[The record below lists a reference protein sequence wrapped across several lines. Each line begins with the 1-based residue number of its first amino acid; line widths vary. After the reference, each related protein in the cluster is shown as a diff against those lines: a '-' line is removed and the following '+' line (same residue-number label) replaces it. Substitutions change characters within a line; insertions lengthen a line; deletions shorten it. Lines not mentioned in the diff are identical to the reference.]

1 MQWTRPR
8 ARLLA
13 ILLAT
18 TCAFLMAGTGF
29 AQTITGTIEGNIS
42 DVAGDPI
49 PGATVTATNQDTGI
63 DRAVITDA
71 NGFYSAKALQVGTYT
86 LSAELA
92 GMQTTQQI
100 DISVLVGQIK
110 DVNLTLEVESSSEVI
125 TVTSEAPIIEVS
137 RSGAANYIDEVAI
150 ESLPTVGRDFTDFAI
165 LTPGVQR
172 DRSRGFLTIAGQRGI
187 YSGLSVDGADNKSTF
202 FGYGR
207 GGEATEND
215 GLIVAQDTVRQFQV
229 ITNGFSPEYGRHGG
243 AFVNVV
249 TKSGTNE
256 IKGSAFAFF
265 RDDSMAEDLPSSPL
279 DDYRGND
286 GSRPVDEFDTQ
297 NYGFSI
303 GGPFKRDRTHYYF
316 GIDQRD
322 QDIPF
327 ARSLRT
333 RGNRELCSVS
343 TPGEC
348 GTYDLIMLRA
358 QTEPAFAA
366 LVDGFEPNDD
376 GSATGLFLRSVSNQ
390 ILFGKLDHQISD
402 ANLITLRANLTDFE
416 RESSY
421 LDEESLKTEDTLSFI
436 ASMTSVIGSRGVNE
450 FRIQSAED
458 NLDRLSKRVGTP
470 IEAQVRFRFAGFD
483 SVGKFDFL
491 PIFVEESQLQIKN
504 DFSYLFGAHDMKF
517 GVDYSKDDLAQL
529 FAGSRDGRYDFNSP
543 EDFLNNSANRARI
556 WFGDST
562 YPNYDE
568 TQAALAFYGQD
579 SLKRDNLTMSY
590 GLRYTSTDNPDGL
603 DHIEEDGR
611 QIPDT
616 ENLAPRF
623 GFALAS
629 DEGRSVIRGGIGFF
643 FGRTPTLLFA
653 NQVQANGVPP
663 NYGRITVRP
672 GQNGYV
678 DLGTPIDNENPP
690 PGIIPAIS
698 YVDPEFDDAQTLRAS
713 LGWERELG
721 SGWSTGVDVVYAEA
735 TSLQRNTDWNR
746 EFAGY
751 DEYGRPMWAGR
762 PRDDVAEILV
772 RQSRGESEYQAVT
785 LKVNRRFTG
794 RYQLGAHYTWGKDRD
809 TDSNERSATGVT
821 ISDTGNLDYDWGVSD
836 RDVKHRLVV
845 TGMIQLPADFQISG
859 ILNYQSG
866 YPYTLVDSGVEGD
879 YCGFPL
885 SCPDAYAVLDGRLV
899 GRNSERNESIQT
911 VDVRVGKFIRF
922 GDDMRLDIFV
932 EAFNLFDQNSFG
944 VGFSQRNISNGNVP
958 DDFGIPSF
966 LTTRPRQLQIGGRFS
981 F

>member
-1 MQWTRPR
+1 MQSTRPR

-18 TCAFLMAGTGF
+18 TCAFLMAGAGL

-42 DVAGDPI
+42 DVEGDPI

-86 LSAELA
+86 LAAELA
-92 GMQTTQQI
+92 GMQTTQQT

-110 DVNLTLEVESSSEVI
+110 DINLTLEVESSSEVI

-172 DRSRGFLTIAGQRGI
+172 DTSRGFLTIAGQRGM

-215 GLIVAQDTVRQFQV
+215 GLIIAQDTVRQFQV
-229 ITNGFSPEYGRHGG
+229 VTNGFSAEYGRHGG

-265 RDDSMAEDLPSSPL
+265 RDDGMAEDLPSSPL
-279 DDYRGND
+279 DDHRGND
-286 GSRPVDEFDTQ
+286 GSRPVDTFDTQ
-297 NYGFSI
+297 NYGVSI

-327 ARSLRT
+327 TRSL
-333 RGNRELCSVS
+333 GFAGDYS
-343 TPGEC
+343 
-348 GTYDLIMLRA
+348 TYDLIMMRA
-358 QTEPAFAA
+358 QTEPAFAD
-366 LVDGFEPNDD
+366 LVTGFDRNAD
-376 GSATGLFLRSVSNQ
+376 GSATGLFTRSVSNQ
-390 ILFGKLDHQISD
+390 ILFGKLDHQIND
-402 ANLITLRANLTDFE
+402 ANLITLRANWTDFE
-416 RESSY
+416 RESDY

-436 ASMTSVIGSRGVNE
+436 ASMTTVVGSRGVNE
-450 FRIQSAED
+450 FRIQSADD
-458 NLDRLSKRVGTP
+458 NLDRLSLRVGTP
-470 IEAQVRFRFAGFD
+470 IEAQVRFRFGDFN

-491 PIFVEESQLQIKN
+491 PIFVEESQLQVKN

-529 FAGSRDGRYDFNSP
+529 FAGSRDGRYDFRSA
-543 EDFLNNSANRARI
+543 EDFLNNEASAARI

-579 SLKRDNLTMSY
+579 SLKRDNLTLSY

-603 DHIEEDGR
+603 EHIEEDGR

-623 GFALAS
+623 GFALAQ
-629 DEGRSVIRGGIGFF
+629 DEGRSVVRGGIGFF

-663 NYGRITVRP
+663 NYGRITVGP
-672 GQNGYV
+672 GENGYV
-678 DLGTPIDNENPP
+678 PLGSPINNENPP

-698 YVDPEFDDAQTLRAS
+698 YVDPAFDDAQTVRAS
-713 LGWERELG
+713 LGWEKELG
-721 SGWSTGVDVVYAEA
+721 AGWSAGVDAVYAEA
-735 TSLQRNTDWNR
+735 TGLQRNTDWNR
-746 EFAGY
+746 QFGGY
-751 DEYGRPMWAGR
+751 DEYGRPTWDGR
-762 PRDDVAEILV
+762 VRDDVAEILV

-794 RYQLGAHYTWGKDRD
+794 RYQMGAHYTWGKDRD

-821 ISDTGNLDYDWGVSD
+821 ISDTGNLGYDWGLSD
-836 RDVKHRLVV
+836 RDVKHRVVV

-859 ILNYQSG
+859 IVNYQSG
-866 YPYTLVDSGVEGD
+866 TPYTLVDSGVD
-879 YCGFPL
+879 FAYCSSVGWN
-885 SCPDAYAVLDGRLV
+885 CPDYRAVMNGVVV

-911 VDVRVGKFIRF
+911 IDLRLGKFFRF
-922 GDDMRLDIFV
+922 GDGLRLDVFV

-944 VGFSQRNISNGNVP
+944 VGFGQRNVRNGNVS

-966 LTTRPRQLQIGGRFS
+966 LTTRPRQMQVGGRFS

>member
-1 MQWTRPR
+1 MQSTRPR

-18 TCAFLMAGTGF
+18 ACAFLIGGAGFG
-29 AQTITGTIEGNIS
+29 QTITGTVQGYIS
-42 DVAGDPI
+42 DVEGGAI
-49 PGATVTATNQDTGI
+49 PGATVTVTNQDTGI
-63 DRAVITDA
+63 ARAVISDA
-71 NGFYSAKALQVGTYT
+71 NGFYSAKALQVGTYSVT
-86 LSAELA
+86 AELS
-92 GMQTTQQI
+92 GMQTTQQS
-100 DISVLVGQIK
+100 DVSVLVGQIK
-110 DVNLTLEVESSSEVI
+110 DVNLTLEIESTSEVI

-172 DRSRGFLTIAGQRGI
+172 DTSRGFLTIAGQRGM

-215 GLIVAQDTVRQFQV
+215 GLIIAQDTVRQFQV
-229 ITNGFSPEYGRHGG
+229 ITNGFSAEYGRHGG

-256 IKGSAFAFF
+256 VRGSAFYYF
-265 RDDSMAEDLPSSPL
+265 RDDSLAEDLPSSPL
-279 DDYRGND
+279 DDFNDRD
-286 GSRPVDEFDTQ
+286 GSRPVDTFDTQ
-297 NYGFSI
+297 NYGVSI
-303 GGPFKRDRTHYYF
+303 GGPFKQDRTHYYF

-327 ARSLRT
+327 T
-333 RGNRELCSVS
+333 RFLTNRGGSV
-343 TPGEC
+343 
-348 GTYDLIMLRA
+348 YDLIMQRA
-358 QTEPAFAA
+358 QSEPAFAA
-366 LVDGFEPNDD
+366 LVDGFDRNAD
-376 GSATGLFLRSVSNQ
+376 GSATGLFTRSVSNQ

-402 ANLITLRANLTDFE
+402 ANLITLRANWTDFE
-416 RESSY
+416 RTSEF
-421 LDEESLKTEDTLSFI
+421 LDEESLKTEDTLSII
-436 ASMTSVIGSRGVNE
+436 ASMTSVVGSRGVNE
-450 FRIQSAED
+450 FRIQTADD
-458 NLDRLSKRVGTP
+458 NLDRLSLRVGTP
-470 IEAQVRFRFAGFD
+470 IEAQVRFRWNGA

-491 PIFVEESQLQIKN
+491 PIFVEESQLQVKN

-529 FAGSRDGRYDFNSP
+529 FAGSRDGRYDFRSP
-543 EDFLNNSANRARI
+543 EDFLSNNASAARI

-568 TQAALAFYGQD
+568 TQTALAAYGQD
-579 SLKRDNLTMSY
+579 SLKRDNLTLNY

-603 DHIEEDGR
+603 DHLHPDGR

-623 GFALAS
+623 GFAMAQ
-629 DEGRSVIRGGIGFF
+629 DEGRSVLRGGIGFF

-663 NYGRITVRP
+663 NYGRITVGP
-672 GQNGYV
+672 GENGYV
-678 DLGTPIDNENPP
+678 PLGTPINNENPP

-721 SGWSTGVDVVYAEA
+721 GGWSGGIDAVYAEA
-735 TSLQRNTDWNR
+735 TGLQRNTDFNR
-746 EFAGY
+746 VFAGY
-751 DEYGRPMWAGR
+751 DEYGRPMWNGR
-762 PRDDVAEILV
+762 TGGCPGVDGVECAEILV
-772 RQSRGESEYQAVT
+772 RQSRGDSEYQAVT

-794 RYQLGAHYTWGKDRD
+794 RYQFNAHYTWGKDRD

-821 ISDTGNLDYDWGVSD
+821 ISDTGNLDYDWGLSN
-836 RDVKHRLVV
+836 RDVEHRLVV
-845 TGMIQLPADFQISG
+845 TGMIQLPADFQVSG

-866 YPYTLVDSGVEGD
+866 RPYTLVDNGVD
-879 YCGFPL
+879 FRYCSSVGWN
-885 SCPDAYAVLDGRLV
+885 CPDYRAVMDGLVV
-899 GRNSERNESIQT
+899 GRNTERNESIQT
-911 VDVRVGKFIRF
+911 VDVRVGKFFRF
-922 GDDMRLDIFV
+922 GNDMRLDVFV
-932 EAFNLFDQNSFG
+932 EAFNLFDQHSFN
-944 VGFSQRNISNGNVP
+944 VGFNQRNIRNGNVP
-958 DDFGIPSF
+958 DDFGIPGS
-966 LTTRPRQLQIGGRFS
+966 LNGLTRPRRLQIGGRFS

>member
-18 TCAFLMAGTGF
+18 TCAFLIGGAGF
-29 AQTITGTIEGNIS
+29 AQTITGTIEGYIS

-71 NGFYSAKALQVGTYT
+71 NGFYSAKALQVGTYSVT
-86 LSAELA
+86 AELA
-92 GMQTTQQI
+92 GMQTTQQA

-150 ESLPTVGRDFTDFAI
+150 ESLPIVGRDFTDFAI

-172 DRSRGFLTIAGQRGI
+172 DRSRGFLTMAGQRGM

-215 GLIVAQDTVRQFQV
+215 GLIIAQDTVRQFQV
-229 ITNGFSPEYGRHGG
+229 ITNGFSAEYGRHGG
-243 AFVNVV
+243 AFINVV

-256 IKGSAFAFF
+256 VRGSAFYQF

-279 DDYRGND
+279 DDHFGND
-286 GSRPVDEFDTQ
+286 GSRSVDTFDTQ
-297 NYGFSI
+297 NYGVSV

-316 GIDQRD
+316 GIDLRD

-327 ARSLRT
+327 TRSLR
-333 RGNRELCSVS
+333 S
-343 TPGEC
+343 TGANS
-348 GTYDLIMLRA
+348 TYDLIMQRA
-358 QTEPAFAA
+358 QNEPAFAA
-366 LVDGFEPNDD
+366 LVEGFDRNAD

-402 ANLITLRANLTDFE
+402 ANLITLRANWTDFE

-421 LDEESLKTEDTLSFI
+421 LDEESLKTEDTLTTI
-436 ASMTSVIGSRGVNE
+436 VSMTSVIGSRGVNE
-450 FRIQSAED
+450 FRIQAADD

-491 PIFVEESQLQIKN
+491 PIFVEESQLQIKD
-504 DFSYLFGAHDMKF
+504 DFSYLFGAHDLKF

-543 EDFLNNSANRARI
+543 EDFLSNNANRARI

-568 TQAALAFYGQD
+568 TQSVLAFYGQD
-579 SLKRDNLTMSY
+579 SLKRDNLTLNY

-603 DHIEEDGR
+603 DHSEPDGR
-611 QIPDT
+611 AIPDT
-616 ENLAPRF
+616 QNLAPRF
-623 GFALAS
+623 GFALS
-629 DEGRSVIRGGIGFF
+629 QGEGRSVLRGGIGFF

-690 PGIIPAIS
+690 PGITPAIS
-698 YVDPEFDDAQTLRAS
+698 YVDPAFDDAQTLRMS
-713 LGWERELG
+713 VGWERELG
-721 SGWSTGVDVVYAEA
+721 NGWSAGVDAVYADA
-735 TSLQRNTDWNR
+735 SGLQRNTDFNR
-746 EFAGY
+746 TFGGY

-794 RYQLGAHYTWGKDRD
+794 RYQFNAHYTWGKDRD

-821 ISDTGNLDYDWGVSD
+821 ISDLGNLDYDWGLSD
-836 RDVKHRLVV
+836 RDIKHRLVV

-859 ILNYQSG
+859 IINYQSG
-866 YPYTLVDSGVEGD
+866 YPYTLVDSGFDRVA
-879 YCGFPL
+879 CGFPIFN
-885 SCPDAYAVLDGRLV
+885 CPDPYAIMDGVLV
-899 GRNSERNESIQT
+899 GRNTERNESIQT
-911 VDVRVGKFIRF
+911 IDVRVGKFFRF
-922 GDDMRLDIFV
+922 GNDMRLDVFV

-944 VGFSQRNISNGNVP
+944 VGFGQRNINNGVVP
-958 DDFGIPSF
+958 DTLGIPSF

>member
-42 DVAGDPI
+42 DVEGDPI

-63 DRAVITDA
+63 DRSVITDA

-86 LSAELA
+86 LAAELA
-92 GMQTTQQI
+92 GMQTTQQT

-110 DVNLTLEVESSSEVI
+110 DINLTLEVESSSEVI

-172 DRSRGFLTIAGQRGI
+172 DTSRGFLTIAGQRGM

-215 GLIVAQDTVRQFQV
+215 GLIIAQDTVRQFQV
-229 ITNGFSPEYGRHGG
+229 VTNGFSAEYGRHGG

-265 RDDSMAEDLPSSPL
+265 RDEGLAEDLPSSPL
-279 DDYRGND
+279 DNFNDRD

-327 ARSLRT
+327 T
-333 RGNRELCSVS
+333 RFLTNRGGSV
-343 TPGEC
+343 
-348 GTYDLIMLRA
+348 YDLIMQRA
-358 QTEPAFAA
+358 QSEPAFAA
-366 LVDGFEPNDD
+366 LVEGFDRNSD

-450 FRIQSAED
+450 FRIQSADD
-458 NLDRLSKRVGTP
+458 NLDRLSLRVGTP
-470 IEAQVRFRFAGFD
+470 IEAQVRFRWNGA

-529 FAGSRDGRYDFNSP
+529 FAGSRDGRYDFRSA
-543 EDFLNNSANRARI
+543 EDFLNNEASAARI

-568 TQAALAFYGQD
+568 TQTALAFYGQD

-616 ENLAPRF
+616 QNLAPRF
-623 GFALAS
+623 GFALAQ
-629 DEGRSVIRGGIGFF
+629 DEGRSVLRGGIGFF

-663 NYGRITVRP
+663 NYGRITVGP
-672 GQNGYV
+672 GENGYV
-678 DLGTPIDNENPP
+678 PLGSPINNENPP
-690 PGIIPAIS
+690 PGITPAIS
-698 YVDPEFDDAQTLRAS
+698 YVDPAFDDAQTVRAS
-713 LGWERELG
+713 VGWERELG
-721 SGWSTGVDVVYAEA
+721 SGWSAGVDAVYAEA
-735 TSLQRNTDWNR
+735 TGLQRNTDWNR
-746 EFAGY
+746 QFGGY
-751 DEYGRPMWAGR
+751 DEYGRPTWDGR
-762 PRDDVAEILV
+762 VREDVAEILV

-794 RYQLGAHYTWGKDRD
+794 RYQMGAHYTWGKDRD

-821 ISDTGNLDYDWGVSD
+821 ISDTGNLDYDWGLSN
-836 RDVKHRLVV
+836 RDVEHRLVV

-866 YPYTLVDSGVEGD
+866 RPYTLIDNGVDFA
-879 YCGFPL
+879 YCSSVGWN
-885 SCPDAYAVLDGRLV
+885 CPDYRAVMNGVVV
-899 GRNSERNESIQT
+899 GRNTERNESIQT
-911 VDVRVGKFIRF
+911 IDLRVGKFFRF
-922 GDDMRLDIFV
+922 GDGMRLDAFV
-932 EAFNLFDQNSFG
+932 EAFNLLDQHSFN
-944 VGFSQRNISNGNVP
+944 VGFNQRNLRNGNVP
-958 DDFGIPSF
+958 DDFGVPSS
-966 LTTRPRQLQIGGRFS
+966 LSSLTRPRQLQIGVRFS

>member
-18 TCAFLMAGTGF
+18 TCAFLMAGAGL
-29 AQTITGTIEGNIS
+29 AQTITGTVQGYIS
-42 DVAGDPI
+42 DVEGDAI
-49 PGATVTATNQDTGI
+49 PGATVTVTNQDTGI
-63 DRAVITDA
+63 ARAVISDA

-86 LSAELA
+86 VNAALS
-92 GMQTTQQI
+92 GMQTTQQS
-100 DISVLVGQIK
+100 DVSVLVGQIK
-110 DVNLTLEVESSSEVI
+110 DINLTLEIESTSEVI

-172 DRSRGFLTIAGQRGI
+172 DRSRGFLTMAGQRGM

-215 GLIVAQDTVRQFQV
+215 GLIIAQDTVRQFQV
-229 ITNGFSPEYGRHGG
+229 ITNGFSAEYGRHGG

-256 IKGSAFAFF
+256 IRGSAFAFF

-279 DDYRGND
+279 DDHRGQD
-286 GSRPVDEFDTQ
+286 GSRSVDEFDTQ
-297 NYGFSI
+297 NYGVSI

-327 ARSLRT
+327 TRSLR
-333 RGNRELCSVS
+333 S
-343 TPGEC
+343 TGANS
-348 GTYDLIMLRA
+348 TYDLIMQRA

-366 LVDGFEPNDD
+366 LVDGFDRNAD

-402 ANLITLRANLTDFE
+402 ANLITLRANWTDFE

-421 LDEESLKTEDTLSFI
+421 LDEESLKTEDTLTAI
-436 ASMTSVIGSRGVNE
+436 VSMTSVIGSRGVNE
-450 FRIQSAED
+450 FRLQSASD
-458 NLDRLSKRVGTP
+458 NLDRLSLRVGTP

-504 DFSYLFGAHDMKF
+504 DLSYLFGAHDLKF

-543 EDFLNNSANRARI
+543 EDFLSNNANRARI

-568 TQAALAFYGQD
+568 TQSVLAFYGQD
-579 SLKRDNLTMSY
+579 SLKRDNLTLNY

-603 DHIEEDGR
+603 DHSEPDGR

-616 ENLAPRF
+616 QNLAPRF
-623 GFALAS
+623 GFALAQ

-663 NYGRITVRP
+663 NYGRITVVP

-721 SGWSTGVDVVYAEA
+721 DGWSAGVDAVYAEA
-735 TSLQRNTDWNR
+735 TGLQRNTDWNR
-746 EFAGY
+746 QFGGY
-751 DEYGRPMWAGR
+751 DEYGRPMWGGR
-762 PRDDVAEILV
+762 VRDDVTEILV

-794 RYQLGAHYTWGKDRD
+794 RYQFGAHYTWGKDRD

-821 ISDTGNLDYDWGVSD
+821 ISDTGNLDYDWGLSN

-859 ILNYQSG
+859 IVNYQSG
-866 YPYTLVDSGVEGD
+866 TPYTLVDSGFDRVA
-879 YCGFPL
+879 CGFPIFN
-885 SCPDAYAVLDGRLV
+885 CPDPYAIMNGVLV
-899 GRNSERNESIQT
+899 GRNTERNESIQT
-911 VDVRVGKFIRF
+911 IDVRLGKFFRF
-922 GDDMRLDIFV
+922 GDGLRLDVFV

-944 VGFSQRNISNGNVP
+944 VGFSQRNINNGNVP
-958 DDFGIPSF
+958 DDLGIPSF

>member
-1 MQWTRPR
+1 MQSTRPR

-18 TCAFLMAGTGF
+18 ACAFLIGGAGFG
-29 AQTITGTIEGNIS
+29 QTITGTVQGYIS
-42 DVAGDPI
+42 DVEDGAV
-49 PGATVTATNQDTGI
+49 PGATVTVTNQDTGI
-63 DRAVITDA
+63 ARAVISDA
-71 NGFYSAKALQVGTYT
+71 NGFYSAKALQVGTYSVT
-86 LSAELA
+86 AELS
-92 GMQTTQQI
+92 GMQTTQQA
-100 DISVLVGQIK
+100 DVSVLVGQIK
-110 DVNLTLEVESSSEVI
+110 DVNLTLEVESTSEVI

-172 DRSRGFLTIAGQRGI
+172 DTSRGFLTIAGQRGM

-215 GLIVAQDTVRQFQV
+215 GLIIAQDTVRQFQV
-229 ITNGFSPEYGRHGG
+229 ITNGFSAEYGRHGG

-249 TKSGTNE
+249 TKSGTNQVR
-256 IKGSAFAFF
+256 GSAFYYF
-265 RDDSMAEDLPSSPL
+265 RDDSLAEDLPSSPL
-279 DDYRGND
+279 DDFNDRD
-286 GSRPVDEFDTQ
+286 GSRPVDTFDTQ

-303 GGPFKRDRTHYYF
+303 GGPFKQDRTHYYF

-327 ARSLRT
+327 T
-333 RGNRELCSVS
+333 RFLTNRGGSV
-343 TPGEC
+343 
-348 GTYDLIMLRA
+348 YDLIMQRA
-358 QTEPAFAA
+358 ESEPAFAA
-366 LVDGFEPNDD
+366 LVDGFDRNAD
-376 GSATGLFLRSVSNQ
+376 GSATGLFTRSVSNQ

-402 ANLITLRANLTDFE
+402 ANLITLRANWTDFE
-416 RESSY
+416 RTSDY
-421 LDEESLKTEDTLSFI
+421 LDEESLKTEDTLSII
-436 ASMTSVIGSRGVNE
+436 ASMTSVVGSRGVNE
-450 FRIQSAED
+450 FRFQTADD
-458 NLDRLSKRVGTP
+458 NLDRLSLRVGTP
-470 IEAQVRFRFAGFD
+470 IEAQVRFRWNGAA
-483 SVGKFDFL
+483 VGKFDFL
-491 PIFVEESQLQIKN
+491 PIFVEESQLQVKN

-529 FAGSRDGRYDFNSP
+529 FAGSRDGRYDFRSP
-543 EDFLNNSANRARI
+543 EDFLSNNASAARI

-568 TQAALAFYGQD
+568 TQTALAFYGQD
-579 SLKRDNLTMSY
+579 SLKRDNLTLNY

-603 DHIEEDGR
+603 DHLHPDGR

-623 GFALAS
+623 GFAMS
-629 DEGRSVIRGGIGFF
+629 QDEGQSVLRGGIGFF

-663 NYGRITVRP
+663 NYGRITVGP
-672 GQNGYV
+672 GENGYV
-678 DLGTPIDNENPP
+678 PLGTPINNENPP

-721 SGWSTGVDVVYAEA
+721 GGWSGGIDAVYAEA
-735 TSLQRNTDWNR
+735 TGLQRNTDFNR
-746 EFAGY
+746 VFAGY
-751 DEYGRPMWAGR
+751 DEYGRPMWNGR
-762 PRDDVAEILV
+762 TGGCPGVDGVECAEILV
-772 RQSRGESEYQAVT
+772 RQSRGDSEYQAVT

-794 RYQLGAHYTWGKDRD
+794 RYQFNAHYTWGKDRD

-821 ISDTGNLDYDWGVSD
+821 ISDTGNLDYDWGLSN
-836 RDVKHRLVV
+836 RDVEHRLVV
-845 TGMIQLPADFQISG
+845 TGMIQLPADFQVSG

-866 YPYTLVDSGVEGD
+866 RPYTLVDNGVD
-879 YCGFPL
+879 FRYCSSVGWN
-885 SCPDAYAVLDGRLV
+885 CPDYRAVMDGLVV
-899 GRNSERNESIQT
+899 GRNTERNESIQT
-911 VDVRVGKFIRF
+911 VDVRVGKFFRF
-922 GDDMRLDIFV
+922 GDGMRLDVFV
-932 EAFNLFDQNSFG
+932 EAFNLFDQHSFN
-944 VGFSQRNISNGNVP
+944 VGFNQRNIRNGNVP
-958 DDFGIPSF
+958 DDFGIPGS
-966 LTTRPRQLQIGGRFS
+966 LNGLTRPRRLQIGGRFS

>member
-1 MQWTRPR
+1 MQSTRPR

-18 TCAFLMAGTGF
+18 TCAFLIGGAGL
-29 AQTITGTIEGNIS
+29 AQTITGTVQGFIS
-42 DVAGDPI
+42 DVEGDAI

-63 DRAVITDA
+63 ARAVISDA

-86 LSAELA
+86 VTAELS
-92 GMQTTQQI
+92 GMQTTQQT
-100 DISVLVGQIK
+100 DVSVLVGQIK
-110 DVNLTLEVESSSEVI
+110 DINLTLEIESTSEVI

-172 DRSRGFLTIAGQRGI
+172 DRSRGFLTMAGQRGM

-215 GLIVAQDTVRQFQV
+215 GLIIAQDTVRQFQV
-229 ITNGFSPEYGRHGG
+229 ITNGFSAEYGRHGG

-249 TKSGTNE
+249 TKSGTNDVR
-256 IKGSAFAFF
+256 GSAFAFF
-265 RDDSMAEDLPSSPL
+265 RDDGMAEDLPSSPL
-279 DDYRGND
+279 DDHFGND

-297 NYGFSI
+297 NLGVSI

-327 ARSLRT
+327 TRSLR
-333 RGNRELCSVS
+333 S
-343 TPGEC
+343 TGANS
-348 GTYDLIMLRA
+348 TYDLIMQRA

-366 LVDGFEPNDD
+366 LVDGFDRNAD

-390 ILFGKLDHQISD
+390 ILFGKLDHQMSD
-402 ANLITLRANLTDFE
+402 ANLITLRANFTDFE

-421 LDEESLKTEDTLSFI
+421 LDEESLKTEDTLTVI

-450 FRIQSAED
+450 FRIQSADD

-491 PIFVEESQLQIKN
+491 PIFVEESQLQVKN

-543 EDFLNNSANRARI
+543 EDFLSNNANRARI

-579 SLKRDNLTMSY
+579 SLKRDNLTLNY

-603 DHIEEDGR
+603 DHMEPDGR

-623 GFALAS
+623 GFALAQ
-629 DEGRSVIRGGIGFF
+629 DEGRSVLRGGIGFF

-713 LGWERELG
+713 VGWERELG
-721 SGWSTGVDVVYAEA
+721 NGWSAGIDAVYAEA
-735 TSLQRNTDWNR
+735 SSLQRNTDWNR
-746 EFAGY
+746 QFGGY
-751 DEYGRPMWAGR
+751 DEYGRPMWGGR
-762 PRDDVAEILV
+762 IRDDVAEILV

-794 RYQLGAHYTWGKDRD
+794 RYQFGAHYTWGKDRD

-821 ISDTGNLDYDWGVSD
+821 ISDTGNLDYDWGLSD
-836 RDVKHRLVV
+836 RDIKHRLVV

-866 YPYTLVDSGVEGD
+866 YPYTLVDSGFDRVA
-879 YCGFPL
+879 CGFPIFN
-885 SCPDAYAVLDGRLV
+885 CPDPYAIMDGVLV

-911 VDVRVGKFIRF
+911 VDVRVGKFFRF
-922 GDDMRLDIFV
+922 GDGLRLDVFV

-944 VGFSQRNISNGNVP
+944 VGFSQRNINNGNVP
-958 DDFGIPSF
+958 DTLGIPSF

>member
-1 MQWTRPR
+1 MQSTRPR

-13 ILLAT
+13 ILLAS
-18 TCAFLMAGTGF
+18 TCAFLIGGAGL
-29 AQTITGTIEGNIS
+29 AQTITGTVQGFIS
-42 DVAGDPI
+42 DVEGGAI

-63 DRAVITDA
+63 ARAVITDA

-86 LSAELA
+86 VTAELS
-92 GMQTTQQI
+92 GMQTTQQT
-100 DISVLVGQIK
+100 DVSVLVGQIK
-110 DVNLTLEVESSSEVI
+110 DINLTLEIESTSEVI

-172 DRSRGFLTIAGQRGI
+172 DRSRGFLTMAGQRGM

-215 GLIVAQDTVRQFQV
+215 GLIIAQDTVRQFQV
-229 ITNGFSPEYGRHGG
+229 ITNGFSAEYGRHGG

-256 IKGSAFAFF
+256 VRGSAFAFF
-265 RDDSMAEDLPSSPL
+265 RDDGMAEDLPSSPL
-279 DDYRGND
+279 DDHFGND

-303 GGPFKRDRTHYYF
+303 GGPFKQDRTHYYF

-327 ARSLRT
+327 TRSLR
-333 RGNRELCSVS
+333 S
-343 TPGEC
+343 TGANS
-348 GTYDLIMLRA
+348 TYDLIMQRA
-358 QTEPAFAA
+358 QNEPAFAA
-366 LVDGFEPNDD
+366 LVDGFDRNAD

-402 ANLITLRANLTDFE
+402 ANLITLRANFTDFE

-421 LDEESLKTEDTLSFI
+421 LDEESLKTEDTLTFI

-450 FRIQSAED
+450 FRIQSATD
-458 NLDRLSKRVGTP
+458 NLDRLSLRVGTP
-470 IEAQVRFRFAGFD
+470 IEAQVRFRFASFD

-491 PIFVEESQLQIKN
+491 PIFVEEEQLQIKN

-543 EDFLNNSANRARI
+543 EDFLSNNADRARI

-579 SLKRDNLTMSY
+579 SLKRDNLTLSY

-603 DHIEEDGR
+603 EHMEPDGR

-623 GFALAS
+623 GFALAQ

-713 LGWERELG
+713 VGWERELG
-721 SGWSTGVDVVYAEA
+721 NGWSAGIDAVYAEA
-735 TSLQRNTDWNR
+735 SSLQRNTDWNR
-746 EFAGY
+746 QFGGY
-751 DEYGRPMWAGR
+751 DEYGRPMWGDR
-762 PRDDVAEILV
+762 IRDDVAEILV

-794 RYQLGAHYTWGKDRD
+794 RYQFGAHYTWGKDRD

-821 ISDTGNLDYDWGVSD
+821 ISDTGNLDYDWGLAD
-836 RDVKHRLVV
+836 RDIKHRLVV

-866 YPYTLVDSGVEGD
+866 YPYTLVDSGFDRVA
-879 YCGFPL
+879 CGFPIFN
-885 SCPDAYAVLDGRLV
+885 CPDPYAIMNGVRV
-899 GRNSERNESIQT
+899 ARNSERNESIQT
-911 VDVRVGKFIRF
+911 IDLRVGKFFRF
-922 GDDMRLDIFV
+922 GDGMRLDVFV

-944 VGFSQRNISNGNVP
+944 VGFGQRNINNGNVP
-958 DDFGIPSF
+958 DTLGIPSF
-966 LTTRPRQLQIGGRFS
+966 LTTSPRQLQIGGRFS

>member
-1 MQWTRPR
+1 MQSTRPR

-18 TCAFLMAGTGF
+18 TCAFLIGGAGL
-29 AQTITGTIEGNIS
+29 AQTITGTVQGFIS
-42 DVAGDPI
+42 DVEGGAI

-63 DRAVITDA
+63 ARAVISDA

-86 LSAELA
+86 VTAELS
-92 GMQTTQQI
+92 GLQTTQQT
-100 DISVLVGQIK
+100 DVSVLVGQIK
-110 DVNLTLEVESSSEVI
+110 DINLTLEVESTSEVI

-172 DRSRGFLTIAGQRGI
+172 DRSRGFLTMAGQRGM

-215 GLIVAQDTVRQFQV
+215 GLIIAQDTVRQFQV
-229 ITNGFSPEYGRHGG
+229 ITNGFSAEYGRHGG

-256 IKGSAFAFF
+256 VRGSAFAFF

-279 DDYRGND
+279 DDHFGND

-297 NYGFSI
+297 NYGVSV
-303 GGPFKRDRTHYYF
+303 GGPFKQDRTHYYF

-327 ARSLRT
+327 TRSLR
-333 RGNRELCSVS
+333 S
-343 TPGEC
+343 TGANS
-348 GTYDLIMLRA
+348 TYDLIMQRA
-358 QTEPAFAA
+358 QNEPAFAA
-366 LVDGFEPNDD
+366 LVDGFDRNDD

-402 ANLITLRANLTDFE
+402 ANLITLRANFTDFE

-421 LDEESLKTEDTLSFI
+421 LDEESLKTEDTLTVI
-436 ASMTSVIGSRGVNE
+436 GSMTSVIGSRGVNE
-450 FRIQSAED
+450 FRIQSATD

-470 IEAQVRFRFAGFD
+470 IEAQVRFRFASFD

-543 EDFLNNSANRARI
+543 EDFLSNNANRARI

-579 SLKRDNLTMSY
+579 SLKRDNLTLSY

-603 DHIEEDGR
+603 DHMEPDGR

-616 ENLAPRF
+616 QNLAPRF
-623 GFALAS
+623 GFALAQ
-629 DEGRSVIRGGIGFF
+629 DEGQSVIRGGIGFF

-698 YVDPEFDDAQTLRAS
+698 YVDPAFDDAQTLRAS

-721 SGWSTGVDVVYAEA
+721 GGWSTGVDVVYAEA
-735 TSLQRNTDWNR
+735 TGLQRNTDWNR
-746 EFAGY
+746 QFAGY
-751 DEYGRPMWAGR
+751 DAYGRPMWGGR
-762 PRDDVAEILV
+762 VRDDVAEILV

-785 LKVNRRFTG
+785 LKANRRFTG
-794 RYQLGAHYTWGKDRD
+794 RYQFGAHYTWGKDRD

-821 ISDTGNLDYDWGVSD
+821 ISDTGNLDYDWGLSD

-859 ILNYQSG
+859 IVNYQSG
-866 YPYTLVDSGVEGD
+866 YPYTLVDSGFDRVA
-879 YCGFPL
+879 CGFPIFN
-885 SCPDAYAVLDGRLV
+885 CPDPYAVMNGVLV
-899 GRNSERNESIQT
+899 GRNTERNESIQT
-911 VDVRVGKFIRF
+911 VDLRVGKFFRF
-922 GDDMRLDIFV
+922 GDGLRLDVFV

-944 VGFSQRNISNGNVP
+944 VGFGQRNINNGNVP
-958 DDFGIPSF
+958 DTLGIPSF

>member
-1 MQWTRPR
+1 MQSTRPR

-13 ILLAT
+13 VLLAT
-18 TCAFLMAGTGF
+18 TCAFLISGAGL
-29 AQTITGTIEGNIS
+29 AQTITGTVQGFIS
-42 DVAGDPI
+42 DVEGGAI

-63 DRAVITDA
+63 ARAVITDA

-86 LSAELA
+86 VTAELS
-92 GMQTTQQI
+92 GMQTTQQS
-100 DISVLVGQIK
+100 DVSVLVGQIK
-110 DVNLTLEVESSSEVI
+110 DVNLTLEVESTSEVI

-172 DRSRGFLTIAGQRGI
+172 DRSRGFLTMAGQRGM

-215 GLIVAQDTVRQFQV
+215 GLIIAQDTVRQFQV
-229 ITNGFSPEYGRHGG
+229 ITNGFSAEYGRHGG

-256 IKGSAFAFF
+256 VRGSAFAFF
-265 RDDSMAEDLPSSPL
+265 RDDGMAEDLPSSPL
-279 DDYRGND
+279 DDHFGND

-297 NYGFSI
+297 NFGVSI
-303 GGPFKRDRTHYYF
+303 GGPFKQDRTHYYF

-327 ARSLRT
+327 TRSLR
-333 RGNRELCSVS
+333 S
-343 TPGEC
+343 TGANS
-348 GTYDLIMLRA
+348 TYDLIMQRA

-366 LVDGFEPNDD
+366 LVEGFDRNAD

-402 ANLITLRANLTDFE
+402 ANLITLRANFTDFE

-421 LDEESLKTEDTLSFI
+421 LDEESLKTEDTLTVI

-450 FRIQSAED
+450 FRIQSADD

-491 PIFVEESQLQIKN
+491 PIFVEESQLQVKN

-543 EDFLNNSANRARI
+543 EDFLSNNANRARI

-579 SLKRDNLTMSY
+579 SLKRDNLTLNY

-603 DHIEEDGR
+603 DHMEPDGR

-623 GFALAS
+623 GFALAQ

-713 LGWERELG
+713 IGWERELG
-721 SGWSTGVDVVYAEA
+721 NGWSAGVDAVYAEA
-735 TSLQRNTDWNR
+735 SGLQRNTDWNR
-746 EFAGY
+746 QFGGY
-751 DEYGRPMWAGR
+751 DEYGRPMWGGR
-762 PRDDVAEILV
+762 IRDDVAEILV

-785 LKVNRRFTG
+785 FKVNRRFTG
-794 RYQLGAHYTWGKDRD
+794 RYQFGAHYTWGKDRD

-821 ISDTGNLDYDWGVSD
+821 ISDTGNLDYDWGLSD
-836 RDVKHRLVV
+836 RDIKHRLVV

-866 YPYTLVDSGVEGD
+866 YPYTLVDSGFDRVA
-879 YCGFPL
+879 CGFPIFN
-885 SCPDAYAVLDGRLV
+885 CPDPYAIMDGVLV

-911 VDVRVGKFIRF
+911 VDVRVGKFFRF
-922 GDDMRLDIFV
+922 GDGLRLDVFV

-944 VGFSQRNISNGNVP
+944 VGFSQRNINNGNVP
-958 DDFGIPSF
+958 DTLGIPSF

>member
-18 TCAFLMAGTGF
+18 TCAFLMAGTGV
-29 AQTITGTIEGNIS
+29 AQTITGTVQGYIS
-42 DVAGDPI
+42 DVEGGAI

-86 LSAELA
+86 VSAELA
-92 GMQTTQQI
+92 GMQTTQQT

-110 DVNLTLEVESSSEVI
+110 DVNLTLEIESTSEVI
-125 TVTSEAPIIEVS
+125 TVTSEAPIIEAS
-137 RSGAANYIDEVAI
+137 RSGAANYVDEVAI

-172 DRSRGFLTIAGQRGI
+172 DTQRGFLTMAGQRGI

-229 ITNGFSPEYGRHGG
+229 ITNGFSAEYGRHGG

-265 RDDSMAEDLPSSPL
+265 RDDSMAEDIPSSPL
-279 DDYRGND
+279 DDFNDRD

-297 NYGFSI
+297 NYGVSI
-303 GGPFKRDRTHYYF
+303 GGPFQRDRTHYYF

-327 ARSLRT
+327 SRSLR
-333 RGNRELCSVS
+333 S
-343 TPGEC
+343 TGANS
-348 GTYDLIMLRA
+348 TYDLIMKRA
-358 QTEPAFAA
+358 ETEPGFAA
-366 LVDGFEPNDD
+366 LVDGFDRNAD
-376 GSATGLFLRSVSNQ
+376 GSATGLFLRSVNNQ

-402 ANLITLRANLTDFE
+402 ANLITVRANWTDFE
-416 RESSY
+416 RESNY
-421 LDEESLKTEDTLSFI
+421 LDEESLKTEDTLTII
-436 ASMTSVIGSRGVNE
+436 ASMTSVVGNRGVNE
-450 FRIQSAED
+450 FRIQSATD

-470 IEAQVRFRFAGFD
+470 IEGQVRLRFAGYD
-483 SVGKFDFL
+483 SVGKFDYL
-491 PIFVEESQLQIKN
+491 PIFVEEAQLQVKN

-517 GVDYSKDDLAQL
+517 GVDYSKDDLEQL
-529 FAGSRDGRYDFNSP
+529 FAGSRDGRYDFRSA
-543 EDFLNNSANRARI
+543 EDFLNNNAYRARI

-568 TQAALAFYGQD
+568 TQEALAFYGQD
-579 SLKRDNLTMSY
+579 SLKRDNLTINY
-590 GLRYTSTDNPDGL
+590 GLRYTSTQNPDDL
-603 DHIEEDGR
+603 DHAFEEGR
-611 QIPDT
+611 DIPDT
-616 ENLAPRF
+616 QNLAPRF

-629 DEGRSVIRGGIGFF
+629 DEGRSVLRGGIGFF

-653 NQVQANGVPP
+653 NQVQSNGVPP
-663 NYGRITVRP
+663 NYGRQYVGP
-672 GQNGYV
+672 GDNGYV
-678 DLGTPIDNENPP
+678 PLGQPIDNENPP

-698 YVDPEFDDAQTLRAS
+698 YVDPDFDDAQTLRAS
-713 LGWERELG
+713 LGWEREIG
-721 SGWSTGVDVVYAEA
+721 NGWSAGVDVVYAEG
-735 TSLQRNTDWNR
+735 TSLQRNVDVNR
-746 EFAGY
+746 QFGGY
-751 DEYGRPMWAGR
+751 DEYGRPTYNGR
-762 PRDDVAEILV
+762 IRDDVTEILV

-785 LKVNRRFTG
+785 LKANRRFAG
-794 RYQLGAHYTWGKDRD
+794 RYQLNAHYTWGKDRD
-809 TDSNERSATGVT
+809 TDSNERSATSTT
-821 ISDTGNLDYDWGVSD
+821 ISDSGNLDYDWGLSD
-836 RDVKHRLVV
+836 RDVKHRFVV
-845 TGMIQLPADFQISG
+845 TGMVQLPADFQVSG
-859 ILNYQSG
+859 IVNYQSG
-866 YPYTLVDSGVEGD
+866 TPYTAIDSSLYWSHCGSLGVCND
-879 YCGFPL
+879 P
-885 SCPDAYAVLDGRLV
+885 YAVIDGLLV
-899 GRNSERNESIQT
+899 GRNTFRNESIQT
-911 VDVRVGKFIRF
+911 VDLRIGKFFRF
-922 GDDMRLDIFV
+922 GDGLRLDVFA
-932 EAFNLFDQNSFG
+932 EAFNVFDQHSFAVCGSQLNVRGG
-944 VGFSQRNISNGNVP
+944 VVP
-958 DDFGIPSF
+958 DDFGVPCGRVTSW
-966 LTTRPRQLQIGGRFS
+966 RQMQLGARFS

>member
-18 TCAFLMAGTGF
+18 TCAFLIGGAGS
-29 AQTITGTIEGNIS
+29 AQMITGTIEGYIS

-86 LSAELA
+86 VTAELA
-92 GMQTTQQI
+92 GMQTTQQT

-110 DVNLTLEVESSSEVI
+110 DVNLALEVESSSEVI

-150 ESLPTVGRDFTDFAI
+150 ESLPIVGRDFTDFAI
-165 LTPGVQR
+165 LTPGVQA
-172 DRSRGFLTIAGQRGI
+172 DRSRGFLTVAGQRGM
-187 YSGLSVDGADNKSTF
+187 YTGLSVDGADNKSTF

-215 GLIVAQDTVRQFQV
+215 GLIIAQDTVRQFQV
-229 ITNGFSPEYGRHGG
+229 VTNGFSAEYGRHGG
-243 AFVNVV
+243 AFINVV

-256 IKGSAFAFF
+256 VRGSAFYQF

-279 DDYRGND
+279 DDFNDRD
-286 GSRPVDEFDTQ
+286 GSRPVDTFDTQ

-327 ARSLRT
+327 TRSLR
-333 RGNRELCSVS
+333 S
-343 TPGEC
+343 TGANS
-348 GTYDLIMLRA
+348 TYDLIMQRA
-358 QTEPAFAA
+358 QNEPAFAA
-366 LVDGFEPNDD
+366 LVDGFDRNAD

-402 ANLITLRANLTDFE
+402 ANLITLRANFTDFE

-421 LDEESLKTEDTLSFI
+421 LDEESLKTEDTLTVI

-450 FRIQSAED
+450 FRIQSADD

-543 EDFLNNSANRARI
+543 EDFLSNNANRARI

-579 SLKRDNLTMSY
+579 SLKRDNLTLSY

-603 DHIEEDGR
+603 EHMETDGR

-623 GFALAS
+623 GFALAQ

-698 YVDPEFDDAQTLRAS
+698 YVDPAFDDAQTLRAS
-713 LGWERELG
+713 VGWERELG
-721 SGWSTGVDVVYAEA
+721 NGWSAGVDAVYAEA
-735 TSLQRNTDWNR
+735 SGLQRNTDWNR
-746 EFAGY
+746 QFGGY
-751 DEYGRPMWAGR
+751 DEYGRPMWGGR
-762 PRDDVAEILV
+762 IRDDVAEILV

-794 RYQLGAHYTWGKDRD
+794 RYQFGAHYTWGKDRD

-821 ISDTGNLDYDWGVSD
+821 ISDTGNLDYDWGLSD
-836 RDVKHRLVV
+836 RDIKHRLVV

-866 YPYTLVDSGVEGD
+866 YPYTLVDSGFDRVA
-879 YCGFPL
+879 CGFPIFN
-885 SCPDAYAVLDGRLV
+885 CPDPYAIMDGVLV

-911 VDVRVGKFIRF
+911 VDVRVGKFFRF
-922 GDDMRLDIFV
+922 GDGLRLDVFV

-944 VGFSQRNISNGNVP
+944 VGFSQRNINNGNVP
-958 DDFGIPSF
+958 DTLGIPSF
-966 LTTRPRQLQIGGRFS
+966 LTTSPRQLQIGGRFS

>member
-18 TCAFLMAGTGF
+18 TCAFLIVGASS

-42 DVAGDPI
+42 DVEGDPI

-86 LSAELA
+86 VSAELA

-110 DVNLTLEVESSSEVI
+110 DINLTLEVESSSEVI

-172 DRSRGFLTIAGQRGI
+172 DRSRGFLTIAGQRGM

-215 GLIVAQDTVRQFQV
+215 GLIIAQDTVRQFQV
-229 ITNGFSPEYGRHGG
+229 VTNGFSAEYGRHGG

-256 IKGSAFAFF
+256 IRGSAFAFF
-265 RDDSMAEDLPSSPL
+265 RDDGMAEDLPSSPL
-279 DDYRGND
+279 DDHRGND
-286 GSRPVDEFDTQ
+286 GSRPVDTFDTQ

-327 ARSLRT
+327 TRSL
-333 RGNRELCSVS
+333 GFAGDYS
-343 TPGEC
+343 
-348 GTYDLIMLRA
+348 TYDLVMMRA
-358 QTEPAFAA
+358 QTEPAFAD
-366 LVDGFEPNDD
+366 LVTGFDRNAD
-376 GSATGLFLRSVSNQ
+376 GSAIGLFTRSVSNQ
-390 ILFGKLDHQISD
+390 ILFGKLDHQIND
-402 ANLITLRANLTDFE
+402 ANLITLRANWTDFE
-416 RESSY
+416 RESDY

-436 ASMTSVIGSRGVNE
+436 ASMTTVVGSRGVNE
-450 FRIQSAED
+450 FRIQSADD
-458 NLDRLSKRVGTP
+458 NLDRLSLRVGTP
-470 IEAQVRFRFAGFD
+470 IEAQVRFRFGDFN
-483 SVGKFDFL
+483 SLGKFDFL

-529 FAGSRDGRYDFNSP
+529 FAGSRDGRYDFRSA
-543 EDFLNNSANRARI
+543 EDFLNNEASAARI

-616 ENLAPRF
+616 QNLAPRF
-623 GFALAS
+623 GFALAQ
-629 DEGRSVIRGGIGFF
+629 DEGRSVLRGGIGFF

-663 NYGRITVRP
+663 NYGRITVGP
-672 GQNGYV
+672 GENGYV
-678 DLGTPIDNENPP
+678 PLGSPIDNENPP
-690 PGIIPAIS
+690 PGITPAIS
-698 YVDPEFDDAQTLRAS
+698 YVDPAFDDAQTVRAS
-713 LGWERELG
+713 VGWERELG
-721 SGWSTGVDVVYAEA
+721 SGWSAGVDAVYAEA
-735 TSLQRNTDWNR
+735 TGLQRNTDWNR
-746 EFAGY
+746 QFGGY
-751 DEYGRPMWAGR
+751 DEYGRPTWDGR
-762 PRDDVAEILV
+762 VREDVAEILV

-794 RYQLGAHYTWGKDRD
+794 RYQMGAHYTWGKDRD

-821 ISDTGNLDYDWGVSD
+821 ISDTGNLDYDWGLSD

-859 ILNYQSG
+859 IVNYQSG
-866 YPYTLVDSGVEGD
+866 TPYTLVDSGVD
-879 YCGFPL
+879 FAYCSSVGWN
-885 SCPDAYAVLDGRLV
+885 CPDYRAVMNGVVV
-899 GRNSERNESIQT
+899 GRNTERNESIQT
-911 VDVRVGKFIRF
+911 IDLRVGKFFRF
-922 GDDMRLDIFV
+922 GDGLRLDVFV

-944 VGFSQRNISNGNVP
+944 VGFGQRNIRNGNVP
-958 DDFGIPSF
+958 DDLGIPDF
-966 LTTRPRQLQIGGRFS
+966 LTTRPRQVQIGGRFS

>member
-1 MQWTRPR
+1 MQWTRSR

-18 TCAFLMAGTGF
+18 TCAFLIGGAGF
-29 AQTITGTIEGNIS
+29 AQMITGTIEGYIS

-71 NGFYSAKALQVGTYT
+71 NGFYSAKALQVGTYSVT
-86 LSAELA
+86 AELA
-92 GMQTTQQI
+92 GMQTTQQA

-150 ESLPTVGRDFTDFAI
+150 ESLPIVGRDFTDFAI
-165 LTPGVQR
+165 LTPGVQT
-172 DRSRGFLTIAGQRGI
+172 DRQRGFLTVAGQRGM
-187 YSGLSVDGADNKSTF
+187 YTGLSVDGADNKSTF

-215 GLIVAQDTVRQFQV
+215 GLIIAQDTVRQFQV
-229 ITNGFSPEYGRHGG
+229 VTNGFSAEYGRHGG
-243 AFVNVV
+243 AFINVV

-256 IKGSAFAFF
+256 VKGSAFYFF
-265 RDDSMAEDLPSSPL
+265 RDDSLAEDLPSSPL
-279 DDYRGND
+279 DDFNDRD
-286 GSRPVDEFDTQ
+286 GSRPVDTFDTQ
-297 NYGFSI
+297 NYGVSI
-303 GGPFKRDRTHYYF
+303 GGPFKRDRTHYYC

-327 ARSLRT
+327 T
-333 RGNRELCSVS
+333 RFLTNRGGSV
-343 TPGEC
+343 
-348 GTYDLIMLRA
+348 YDLIMQRA
-358 QTEPAFAA
+358 QSEPAFAA
-366 LVDGFEPNDD
+366 LVDGFDRNAD
-376 GSATGLFLRSVSNQ
+376 GSATGLFTRSVSNQ

-402 ANLITLRANLTDFE
+402 ANLITLRANWTDFE
-416 RESSY
+416 RESDF
-421 LDEESLKTEDTLSFI
+421 LDEESLKTEDTLSII
-436 ASMTSVIGSRGVNE
+436 ASMTSVVGSRGVNE
-450 FRIQSAED
+450 FRFQSADD
-458 NLDRLSKRVGTP
+458 NLDRLSLRVGTP
-470 IEAQVRFRFAGFD
+470 IEAQVRFRWNGA

-491 PIFVEESQLQIKN
+491 PIFVEESQLQVKN

-529 FAGSRDGRYDFNSP
+529 FAGSRDGRYDFRSAA
-543 EDFLNNSANRARI
+543 DFLNNRASAARI

-568 TQAALAFYGQD
+568 TQTALAFYGQD
-579 SLKRDNLTMSY
+579 SLKRDNLTMNY

-603 DHIEEDGR
+603 DHLHPDGR

-623 GFALAS
+623 GFAMAQ
-629 DEGRSVIRGGIGFF
+629 DEGRSVLRGGIGFF

-663 NYGRITVRP
+663 NYGRITVGP
-672 GQNGYV
+672 GENGYV
-678 DLGTPIDNENPP
+678 PLGTPINNENPP

-698 YVDPEFDDAQTLRAS
+698 YVDPEFDDAQTVRAS
-713 LGWERELG
+713 VGWERELG
-721 SGWSTGVDVVYAEA
+721 SGWSAGVDAVYADA
-735 TSLQRNTDWNR
+735 RDLQRNTDFNR
-746 EFAGY
+746 VFGGY
-751 DEYGRPMWAGR
+751 DEYGRPMWNGR
-762 PRDDVAEILV
+762 NEGACPGIPGVECAEILV

-794 RYQLGAHYTWGKDRD
+794 RYQFNAHYTWGKDRD

-821 ISDTGNLDYDWGVSD
+821 ISDTGNLDYDWGLSS

-845 TGMIQLPADFQISG
+845 TGMIQLPLDFQISG
-859 ILNYQSG
+859 IVNYQSG
-866 YPYTLVDSGVEGD
+866 YPYTLVDNGVD
-879 YCGFPL
+879 FRYCSSVGWN
-885 SCPDAYAVLDGRLV
+885 CPDYRAVMNGVVV
-899 GRNSERNESIQT
+899 GRNTERNESIQT
-911 VDVRVGKFIRF
+911 IDVRVGKFFRF
-922 GDDMRLDIFV
+922 GDDMRLDVFV

-944 VGFSQRNISNGNVP
+944 VGFNQRNIRNGNVP
-958 DDFGIPSF
+958 DDLGIPSF
-966 LTTRPRQLQIGGRFS
+966 RTTSPRQLQIGGRFS

>member
-1 MQWTRPR
+1 MQWIRPR

-13 ILLAT
+13 ILIAT
-18 TCAFLMAGTGF
+18 TGAFLMAGAGA
-29 AQTITGTIEGNIS
+29 AQTITGTIEGYIS
-42 DVAGDPI
+42 DVEGDPI

-63 DRAVITDA
+63 ARSVISDA
-71 NGFYSAKALQVGTYT
+71 NGFYSAKALQIGTYT
-86 LSAELA
+86 VTAELS
-92 GMQTTQQI
+92 GMQATRQN

-110 DVNLTLEVESSSEVI
+110 DVNLTLEVGSTSEVI

-150 ESLPTVGRDFTDFAI
+150 ESLPIVGRDFTDFAI
-165 LTPGVQR
+165 LTPGVQA
-172 DRSRGFLTIAGQRGI
+172 DEQRGFLTIAGQRGM
-187 YSGLSVDGADNKSTF
+187 YTGLSVDGADNKSTF

-215 GLIVAQDTVRQFQV
+215 GLIIAQDTVRQFQV
-229 ITNGFSPEYGRHGG
+229 ITNGFSAEYGRHGG

-256 IKGSAFAFF
+256 VQGSVFGFF

-279 DDYRGND
+279 DDFNDRD

-297 NYGFSI
+297 NYGFSM

-327 ARSLRT
+327 T
-333 RGNRELCSVS
+333 RFLTNRGGSV
-343 TPGEC
+343 
-348 GTYDLIMLRA
+348 YDLIMQRA
-358 QTEPAFAA
+358 QSEPAFAA
-366 LVDGFEPNDD
+366 LVDGFERNAD

-416 RESSY
+416 RESTF

-436 ASMTSVIGSRGVNE
+436 ASMTSVVGNSGVNE

-458 NLDRLSKRVGTP
+458 NLDRLSLRVGTP
-470 IEAQVRFRFAGFD
+470 IEAQVRFRWNGA

-491 PIFVEESQLQIKN
+491 PIFVEESQLQVKN
-504 DFSYLFGAHDMKF
+504 DLSYLFGAHDMKF

-529 FAGSRDGRYDFNSP
+529 FAGSRDGRYDFRSP
-543 EDFLNNSANRARI
+543 EDFLNNEASAARI

-568 TQAALAFYGQD
+568 TQEALAFYGQD
-579 SLKRDNLTMSY
+579 SLKRDNLTINY

-603 DHIEEDGR
+603 DHLHPDGR
-611 QIPDT
+611 QIPDP

-623 GFALAS
+623 GFALAQ
-629 DEGRSVIRGGIGFF
+629 DEGRSVLRGGIGFF

-663 NYGRITVRP
+663 NYGRITVGP
-672 GQNGYV
+672 GENGYV
-678 DLGTPIDNENPP
+678 PLGTPIDNENPP
-690 PGIIPAIS
+690 PGIVPAIS

-713 LGWERELG
+713 IGWERELG
-721 SGWSTGVDVVYAEA
+721 GGWSAGVDAVYAEA
-735 TSLQRNTDWNR
+735 TGLQRNADFNR
-746 EFAGY
+746 IFDGY
-751 DEYGRPMWAGR
+751 DEYGRPMWDGR
-762 PRDDVAEILV
+762 NEECPGLDGIECAEVLV
-772 RQSRGESEYQAVT
+772 RQSRGDSEYQAVT
-785 LKVNRRFTG
+785 LKANRRFTG
-794 RYQLGAHYTWGKDRD
+794 RHQLSAHYTWGKDRD

-821 ISDTGNLDYDWGVSD
+821 ISDSGNLDYDWGLSN

-859 ILNYQSG
+859 ILNYKSG
-866 YPYTLVDSGVEGD
+866 LPYTLVDNGVD
-879 YCGFPL
+879 FAYCSSVGWN
-885 SCPDAYAVLDGRLV
+885 CPDYRAVMNGVVV

-911 VDVRVGKFIRF
+911 IDVRVGKFFRF
-922 GDDMRLDIFV
+922 SDGMRLDVFV
-932 EAFNLFDQNSFG
+932 EAFNLFDQNSFA
-944 VGFSQRNISNGNVP
+944 VNFNQRNARNGVVP
-958 DDFGIPSF
+958 DDFGIPSR
-966 LTTRPRQLQIGGRFS
+966 LVTRARQLQVGGRFS

>member
-1 MQWTRPR
+1 MQQTRPR

-18 TCAFLMAGTGF
+18 TCAFLLAGAGL
-29 AQTITGTIEGNIS
+29 AQTINGTIEGYIS
-42 DVAGDPI
+42 DIEDDAI

-63 DRAVITDA
+63 ARAVITDA

-86 LSAELA
+86 VAAELA
-92 GMQTTQQI
+92 GMQSTQQI

-110 DVNLTLEVESSSEVI
+110 DVNLTLEIGSTSEVI

-137 RSGAANYIDEVAI
+137 RSGAANYIDEVEI

-172 DRSRGFLTIAGQRGI
+172 DSQRGFLTISGQRGI

-215 GLIVAQDTVRQFQV
+215 GLIIAQDTVRQFQV
-229 ITNGFSPEYGRHGG
+229 VTNGFSAEYGRHGG
-243 AFVNVV
+243 AFINVV

-256 IKGSAFAFF
+256 IRGSAFAFF
-265 RDDSMAEDLPSSPL
+265 RDDSLAEDLPSDPL
-279 DDYRGND
+279 DDFNDRD
-286 GSRPVDEFDTQ
+286 GSREVDEFDTQ
-297 NYGFSI
+297 NYGFSM

-327 ARSLRT
+327 T
-333 RGNRELCSVS
+333 RFLTNRGGSV
-343 TPGEC
+343 
-348 GTYDLIMLRA
+348 YDLIMQRA

-366 LVDGFEPNDD
+366 LVDGFDRNAD
-376 GSATGLFLRSVSNQ
+376 GSALGLFLRSVSNQ

-416 RESSY
+416 RASSY
-421 LDEESLKTEDTLSFI
+421 LDEESLKTEDTISFI
-436 ASMTSVIGSRGVNE
+436 ASMVSVIGSRGVNE
-450 FRIQSAED
+450 LRIQSADD
-458 NLDRLSKRVGTP
+458 NLDRLSLRVGTP
-470 IEAQVRFRFAGFD
+470 IEAQIRFRWNRA

-491 PIFVEESQLQIKN
+491 PIFVEESQLQIK
-504 DFSYLFGAHDMKF
+504 DDLSYLFGAHDMKF
-517 GVDYSKDDLAQL
+517 GIDYSKDDLAQL
-529 FAGSRDGRYDFNSP
+529 FAGSRDGRYDFQSA
-543 EDFLNNSANRARI
+543 EDFLANEASNARI

-568 TQAALAFYGQD
+568 TQTALAFYGQD
-579 SLKRDNLTMSY
+579 SLKRDNLTLGY

-616 ENLAPRF
+616 QNLAPRF
-623 GFALAS
+623 GFALAQ
-629 DEGRSVIRGGIGFF
+629 DDGRSVFRGGIGFF
-643 FGRTPTLLFA
+643 YGRTPTLLFA

-663 NYGRITVRP
+663 NYGRINVRA
-672 GQNGYV
+672 GENGYV
-678 DLGTPIDNENPP
+678 PLGTPIDNENPP
-690 PGIIPAIS
+690 PGITPAIS
-698 YVDPEFDDAQTLRAS
+698 YVDPEFDDAQTLRLS
-713 LGWERELG
+713 LGWERELAG
-721 SGWSTGVDVVYAEA
+721 GWSTGVDVVYAEGS
-735 TSLQRNTDWNR
+735 SLQRNTDWNR
-746 EFAGY
+746 QFGGY
-751 DEYGRPMWAGR
+751 DEYGRPSWDGR
-762 PRDDVAEILV
+762 IRDDVAEILV

-785 LKVNRRFTG
+785 LKVKRRFTG
-794 RYQLGAHYTWGKDRD
+794 RYNLGAHYTWGKDRD

-821 ISDTGNLDYDWGVSD
+821 ISDLANLDYDWGLSN

-845 TGMIQLPADFQISG
+845 TGMVQLPADFQISG
-859 ILNYQSG
+859 IVNYQSG
-866 YPYTLVDSGVEGD
+866 TPYTAIDNGLDFP
-879 YCGFPL
+879 YCGSVGFN
-885 SCPDAYAVLDGRLV
+885 CPDQYAVIDGNLV
-899 GRNSERNESIQT
+899 GRNSFRNESIQT
-911 VDVRVGKFIRF
+911 IDVRVGKFFRF
-922 GDDMRLDIFV
+922 GEDLRLDIFL

-944 VGFSQRNISNGNVP
+944 VGTNQRDVRGGVVD

-966 LTTRPRQLQIGGRFS
+966 LTTRPRQMQLGGRFS

>member
-86 LSAELA
+86 VSAELA

-110 DVNLTLEVESSSEVI
+110 DINLTLEVESSSEVI

-172 DRSRGFLTIAGQRGI
+172 DPVRGFLTMAGQRGI

-265 RDDSMAEDLPSSPL
+265 RDDSMAEDIPSSPL
-279 DDYRGND
+279 DDFNGRD

-297 NYGFSI
+297 NFGFSI

-327 ARSLRT
+327 T
-333 RGNRELCSVS
+333 RFLTNRGGSV
-343 TPGEC
+343 
-348 GTYDLIMLRA
+348 YDLIMQRA
-358 QTEPAFAA
+358 QSEPAFAA
-366 LVDGFEPNDD
+366 LVDGFDRNAD

-402 ANLITLRANLTDFE
+402 ANLITLRANWTDFE

-436 ASMTSVIGSRGVNE
+436 ASMTSVVGSRGVNE
-450 FRIQSAED
+450 FRIQSADD
-458 NLDRLSKRVGTP
+458 NLDRLSLRVGTP
-470 IEAQVRFRFAGFD
+470 IEAQIRFRWNGA

-529 FAGSRDGRYDFNSP
+529 FAGSRDGRYDFRSP
-543 EDFLNNSANRARI
+543 EDFLNNEASQARI

-568 TQAALAFYGQD
+568 TQEALAFYGQD
-579 SLKRDNLTMSY
+579 SLKRDNLTLNY

-603 DHIEEDGR
+603 DHLLEEGR
-611 QIPDT
+611 SIPDP

-629 DEGRSVIRGGIGFF
+629 DEGRSVFRGGIGFF
-643 FGRTPTLLFA
+643 FARTPTLLFA
-653 NQVQANGVPP
+653 NQVQSNGVPP
-663 NYGRITVRP
+663 NYGRIFVTP
-672 GQNGYV
+672 TQNGYV
-678 DLGTPIDNENPP
+678 PLGTPIDNENPP
-690 PGIIPAIS
+690 AGIIPAVS
-698 YVDPEFDDAQTLRAS
+698 YVDPEFDDAQTLRTS
-713 LGWERELG
+713 LGWERELAA
-721 SGWSTGVDVVYAEA
+721 GWSTGIDVVYAEG
-735 TSLQRNTDWNR
+735 TSLQRNNDVNTQ
-746 EFAGY
+746 FAGY
-751 DEYGRPMWAGR
+751 DEYGRPTYNGWK
-762 PRDDVAEILV
+762 RDDITSIQV
-772 RQSRGESEYQAVT
+772 RESRGESEYQAVT

-794 RYQLGAHYTWGKDRD
+794 RYQFNAHYTWGKDRD
-809 TDSNERSATGVT
+809 TDSNERSATSVT
-821 ISDTGNLDYDWGVSD
+821 VSDTGHLDYDWGLSD
-836 RDVKHRLVV
+836 RDVTHRLVA
-845 TGMIQLPADFQISG
+845 TGMVQLPANFQISG

-866 YPYTLVDSGVEGD
+866 TPYTLIDGDARFSTYRGGISPFDSPIPRGVLNG
-879 YCGFPL
+879 
-885 SCPDAYAVLDGRLV
+885 VLQS
-899 GRNSERNESIQT
+899 RNGERNESRQT
-911 VDVRVGKFIRF
+911 VDVRVGKFFRF
-922 GDDMRLDIFV
+922 GDGLRLDIFV
-932 EAFNLFDQNSFG
+932 EAFNLFDQHSFT
-944 VGFSQRNISNGNVP
+944 VGFNQRDLSDGVIP
-958 DDFGIPSF
+958 EDFGIPSGRI
-966 LTTRPRQLQIGGRFS
+966 TAPRQLQVGTRFS

>member
-18 TCAFLMAGTGF
+18 TCAFLMAGAGI

-42 DVAGDPI
+42 DVEGDPI

-86 LSAELA
+86 VSAELA

-110 DVNLTLEVESSSEVI
+110 DINLTLEVESTSEVI

-172 DRSRGFLTIAGQRGI
+172 DTSRGFLTIAGQRGM

-215 GLIVAQDTVRQFQV
+215 GLIIAQDTVRQFQV
-229 ITNGFSPEYGRHGG
+229 VTNGFSAEYGRHGG

-265 RDDSMAEDLPSSPL
+265 RDEGLAEDLPSSPL
-279 DDYRGND
+279 DDFNDRD

-327 ARSLRT
+327 T
-333 RGNRELCSVS
+333 RFLTNRGGSV
-343 TPGEC
+343 
-348 GTYDLIMLRA
+348 YDLIMQRA
-358 QTEPAFAA
+358 QSEPAFAA
-366 LVDGFEPNDD
+366 LVEGFDRNSD

-450 FRIQSAED
+450 FRIQSADD
-458 NLDRLSKRVGTP
+458 NLDRLSLRVGTP
-470 IEAQVRFRFAGFD
+470 IEAQVRFRWNGA

-529 FAGSRDGRYDFNSP
+529 FAGSRDGRYDFRSA
-543 EDFLNNSANRARI
+543 EDFLNNEASAARI

-616 ENLAPRF
+616 QNLAPRF
-623 GFALAS
+623 GFALAQ
-629 DEGRSVIRGGIGFF
+629 DEGRSVLRGGIGFF

-663 NYGRITVRP
+663 NYGRITVGP
-672 GQNGYV
+672 GENGYV
-678 DLGTPIDNENPP
+678 PLGSPIDNENPP
-690 PGIIPAIS
+690 PGITPAIS
-698 YVDPEFDDAQTLRAS
+698 YVDPAFDDAQTVRAS
-713 LGWERELG
+713 VGWERELG
-721 SGWSTGVDVVYAEA
+721 SGWSAGVDAVYAEA
-735 TSLQRNTDWNR
+735 TGLQRNTDWNR
-746 EFAGY
+746 QFGGY
-751 DEYGRPMWAGR
+751 DEYGRPTWDGR
-762 PRDDVAEILV
+762 VREDVAEILV

-794 RYQLGAHYTWGKDRD
+794 RYQMGAHYTWGKDRD

-821 ISDTGNLDYDWGVSD
+821 ISDTGNLDYDWGISN

-866 YPYTLVDSGVEGD
+866 RPYTLVDNGVD
-879 YCGFPL
+879 FAYCSSVGWN
-885 SCPDAYAVLDGRLV
+885 CPDYRAVMNGVVV
-899 GRNSERNESIQT
+899 GRNTERNESIQT
-911 VDVRVGKFIRF
+911 IDLRVGKFFRF
-922 GDDMRLDIFV
+922 GDGMRFDVFI

-944 VGFSQRNISNGNVP
+944 VGFNQRNVRNGNVP

-966 LTTRPRQLQIGGRFS
+966 LTTRPRQLQVGGRFS

>member
-1 MQWTRPR
+1 MQRTRPR

-18 TCAFLMAGTGF
+18 TCAFLLAGAGL
-29 AQTITGTIEGNIS
+29 AQTINGTIEGYIS
-42 DVAGDPI
+42 DIEGDAI

-63 DRAVITDA
+63 ARAVITDA
-71 NGFYSAKALQVGTYT
+71 NGFYSARALQVGTYT
-86 LSAELA
+86 VAAELA
-92 GMQTTQQI
+92 GMQSTQQI

-110 DVNLTLEVESSSEVI
+110 GVNLTLEVESSSEVI

-137 RSGAANYIDEVAI
+137 RSGAANYIDEVEI

-172 DRSRGFLTIAGQRGI
+172 DTSRGFLTISGQRGI

-215 GLIVAQDTVRQFQV
+215 GLIIAQDTVRQFQV
-229 ITNGFSPEYGRHGG
+229 VTNGFSAEYGRHGG
-243 AFVNVV
+243 AFINVV

-256 IKGSAFAFF
+256 IRGSAFAFF
-265 RDDSMAEDLPSSPL
+265 RDDSLAEDLPSDPL
-279 DDYRGND
+279 DDFNDRD

-297 NYGFSI
+297 NFGFSM
-303 GGPFKRDRTHYYF
+303 GGPLKRDRTHYYF

-327 ARSLRT
+327 TRSLR
-333 RGNRELCSVS
+333 S
-343 TPGEC
+343 TGANS
-348 GTYDLIMLRA
+348 TYDLIMQRA

-366 LVDGFEPNDD
+366 LVDGFDRNAD

-402 ANLITLRANLTDFE
+402 ANLVTLRANLTDFE
-416 RESSY
+416 RASSY
-421 LDEESLKTEDTLSFI
+421 LDEESLKTEDTISFI

-450 FRIQSAED
+450 FRIQSADD
-458 NLDRLSKRVGTP
+458 NLDRLSLRVGTP
-470 IEAQVRFRFAGFD
+470 VEAQVRFRFGSRD

-491 PIFVEESQLQIKN
+491 PIFVEESQLQMKN

-517 GVDYSKDDLAQL
+517 GIDYSKDDLAQL
-529 FAGSRDGRYDFNSP
+529 FAGSRDGRYDFQSA
-543 EDFLNNSANRARI
+543 EDFLNNNASNARI

-568 TQAALAFYGQD
+568 TQTALAFYGQD
-579 SLKRDNLTMSY
+579 SLKRDNLTMGY

-616 ENLAPRF
+616 QNLAPRF
-623 GFALAS
+623 GFALAQ
-629 DEGRSVIRGGIGFF
+629 DDGRSVFRGGIGFF
-643 FGRTPTLLFA
+643 YGRTPTLLFA

-663 NYGRITVRP
+663 NYGRINVRA

-678 DLGTPIDNENPP
+678 PLGTPIDNENPP
-690 PGIIPAIS
+690 PGITPAIS
-698 YVDPEFDDAQTLRAS
+698 YVDPEFDDAQTLRVS
-713 LGWERELG
+713 LGWERELAG
-721 SGWSTGVDVVYAEA
+721 GWSTGVDAVYAEG

-746 EFAGY
+746 QFAGY
-751 DEYGRPMWAGR
+751 DEYGRPSWDGR
-762 PRDDVAEILV
+762 IRDDVAEILV

-785 LKVNRRFTG
+785 LKVKKRFTG
-794 RYQLGAHYTWGKDRD
+794 RYNLGAHYTWGKDRD

-821 ISDTGNLDYDWGVSD
+821 ISDLGNLDYDWGLSD

-859 ILNYQSG
+859 IVNYQSG
-866 YPYTLVDSGVEGD
+866 TPYTAIDNGLDFP
-879 YCGFPL
+879 YCGSVGFN
-885 SCPDAYAVLDGRLV
+885 CPDQYAVIDGNLV
-899 GRNSERNESIQT
+899 GRNSFRNESIQT
-911 VDVRVGKFIRF
+911 IDVRVGKFFRF
-922 GDDMRLDIFV
+922 GEDLRLDIFL

-944 VGFSQRNISNGNVP
+944 VSTGQRDVRGGVVR

-966 LTTRPRQLQIGGRFS
+966 LVTRPRQMQLGGRFS

>member
-1 MQWTRPR
+1 M
-8 ARLLA
+8 
-13 ILLAT
+13 
-18 TCAFLMAGTGF
+18 
-29 AQTITGTIEGNIS
+29 
-42 DVAGDPI
+42 
-49 PGATVTATNQDTGI
+49 
-63 DRAVITDA
+63 
-71 NGFYSAKALQVGTYT
+71 
-86 LSAELA
+86 
-92 GMQTTQQI
+92 
-100 DISVLVGQIK
+100 
-110 DVNLTLEVESSSEVI
+110 
-125 TVTSEAPIIEVS
+125 
-137 RSGAANYIDEVAI
+137 
-150 ESLPTVGRDFTDFAI
+150 
-165 LTPGVQR
+165 
-172 DRSRGFLTIAGQRGI
+172 

-215 GLIVAQDTVRQFQV
+215 GLIIAQDTVRQFQV
-229 ITNGFSPEYGRHGG
+229 VTNGFSAEYGRHGG

-279 DDYRGND
+279 DEHRGQD
-286 GSRPVDEFDTQ
+286 GSRSVDEFDTQ
-297 NYGFSI
+297 NYGVSI

-316 GIDQRD
+316 GVDQRD

-327 ARSLRT
+327 TRSLR
-333 RGNRELCSVS
+333 S
-343 TPGEC
+343 TGANS
-348 GTYDLIMLRA
+348 TYDLIMKRA
-358 QTEPAFAA
+358 ETEPAFAA
-366 LVDGFEPNDD
+366 LVDGFTRNSD
-376 GSATGLFLRSVSNQ
+376 GSATGLFLRSVSNR

-436 ASMTSVIGSRGVNE
+436 ASMTSVVGSRGVNE
-450 FRIQSAED
+450 FRIQSADD
-458 NLDRLSKRVGTP
+458 NLDRLSLRVGTP

-543 EDFLNNSANRARI
+543 EDFLSNNANRARI

-568 TQAALAFYGQD
+568 TQSVLAFYGQD
-579 SLKRDNLTMSY
+579 SLKRDDLTLSY

-603 DHIEEDGR
+603 DHSEEDGR

-616 ENLAPRF
+616 QNLAPRF
-623 GFALAS
+623 GFALAQ

-721 SGWSTGVDVVYAEA
+721 DGWSAGVDAVYAEA
-735 TSLQRNTDWNR
+735 TGLQRNTDWNR
-746 EFAGY
+746 QFAGY
-751 DEYGRPMWAGR
+751 DEYGRPMWGGR

-794 RYQLGAHYTWGKDRD
+794 RYQFGAHYTWGKDRD

-821 ISDTGNLDYDWGVSD
+821 ISDTGNLDYDWGLSD

-859 ILNYQSG
+859 IVNYQSG
-866 YPYTLVDSGVEGD
+866 TPYTLVDSGFD
-879 YCGFPL
+879 RAACGFPIFN
-885 SCPDAYAVLDGRLV
+885 CPDPYAIMNGTLV
-899 GRNSERNESIQT
+899 GRNTERNESIQT
-911 VDVRVGKFIRF
+911 IDVRVGKFFRF
-922 GDDMRLDIFV
+922 GDGLRLDVFV

-944 VGFSQRNISNGNVP
+944 VAFSQRNINNGRVPEDLGVP
-958 DDFGIPSF
+958 DF
-966 LTTRPRQLQIGGRFS
+966 LTTRPRQLQVGGRFS

>member
-18 TCAFLMAGTGF
+18 TCAFLMAGTGI

-42 DVAGDPI
+42 DVEGDPI

-86 LSAELA
+86 LAAELA
-92 GMQTTQQI
+92 GMQTTQQT

-110 DVNLTLEVESSSEVI
+110 DINLTLEVESSSEVI

-172 DRSRGFLTIAGQRGI
+172 DRSRGFLTIAGQRGM

-215 GLIVAQDTVRQFQV
+215 GLIIAQDTVRQFQV
-229 ITNGFSPEYGRHGG
+229 VTNGFSAEYGRHGG

-265 RDDSMAEDLPSSPL
+265 RDDGMAEDLPSSPL
-279 DDYRGND
+279 DDHRGND
-286 GSRPVDEFDTQ
+286 GSRPVDTFDTQ
-297 NYGFSI
+297 NYGVSV

-327 ARSLRT
+327 TRSL
-333 RGNRELCSVS
+333 GFAGDYS
-343 TPGEC
+343 
-348 GTYDLIMLRA
+348 TYDLIMMRA
-358 QTEPAFAA
+358 QTEPAFAD
-366 LVDGFEPNDD
+366 LVTGFDRNAD
-376 GSATGLFLRSVSNQ
+376 GSAIGLFTRSVSNQ
-390 ILFGKLDHQISD
+390 ILFGKLDHQIND
-402 ANLITLRANLTDFE
+402 ANLITLRANWTDFE
-416 RESSY
+416 RESDY

-436 ASMTSVIGSRGVNE
+436 ASMTTVVGSRGVNE
-450 FRIQSAED
+450 FRIQSADD
-458 NLDRLSKRVGTP
+458 NLDRLSLRVGTP
-470 IEAQVRFRFAGFD
+470 IEAQVRFRFGDFN
-483 SVGKFDFL
+483 SLGKFDFL
-491 PIFVEESQLQIKN
+491 PIFVEESQLQVKN

-529 FAGSRDGRYDFNSP
+529 FAGSRDGRYDFRSA
-543 EDFLNNSANRARI
+543 EDFLNNEASAARI

-616 ENLAPRF
+616 QNLAPRF
-623 GFALAS
+623 GFALAQ
-629 DEGRSVIRGGIGFF
+629 DEGRSVVRGGIGFF

-663 NYGRITVRP
+663 NYGRITVGP
-672 GQNGYV
+672 GENGYV
-678 DLGTPIDNENPP
+678 PLGSPIDNENPP
-690 PGIIPAIS
+690 PGITPAIS
-698 YVDPEFDDAQTLRAS
+698 YVDPAFDDAQTVRAS
-713 LGWERELG
+713 IGWERELG
-721 SGWSTGVDVVYAEA
+721 SGWSAGVDAVYAEA
-735 TSLQRNTDWNR
+735 TGLQRNTDWNR
-746 EFAGY
+746 QFGGY
-751 DEYGRPMWAGR
+751 DEYGRPTWDGR
-762 PRDDVAEILV
+762 VREDVAEILV

-794 RYQLGAHYTWGKDRD
+794 RYQMGAHYTWGKDRD

-821 ISDTGNLDYDWGVSD
+821 ISDTGNLDYDWGLSD

-866 YPYTLVDSGVEGD
+866 TPYTLVDSGVD
-879 YCGFPL
+879 FAYCSSVGWN
-885 SCPDAYAVLDGRLV
+885 CPDYRAVMNGVVV

-911 VDVRVGKFIRF
+911 IDVRVGKFFRF
-922 GDDMRLDIFV
+922 GDGLRFDIFV

-944 VGFSQRNISNGNVP
+944 VGFGQRNIRNGNVP
-958 DDFGIPSF
+958 DDLGIPDF
-966 LTTRPRQLQIGGRFS
+966 LTTRPRQVQIGGRFS

>member
-1 MQWTRPR
+1 MQSTRSR

-13 ILLAT
+13 ILVAT
-18 TCAFLMAGTGF
+18 ACIFPIGSTGL
-29 AQTITGTIEGNIS
+29 AQTITGTVQGYISDIEG
-42 DVAGDPI
+42 DAI
-49 PGATVTATNQDTGI
+49 PGATVTVTNQDTGI
-63 DRAVITDA
+63 ARAVISDA
-71 NGFYSAKALQVGTYT
+71 NGFYSAKALQVGAYRVT
-86 LSAELA
+86 AELA
-92 GMQTTQQI
+92 GMQTTQQN
-100 DISVLVGQIK
+100 DVSVLVGQIK
-110 DVNLTLEVESSSEVI
+110 DVNLTLEIESTSEVI

-137 RSGAANYIDEVAI
+137 RSGAANYVDEVAI
-150 ESLPTVGRDFTDFAI
+150 ESLPIVGRDFTDFAI
-165 LTPGVQR
+165 LTPGVQT
-172 DRSRGFLTIAGQRGI
+172 DSQRGFLTVAGQRGM
-187 YSGLSVDGADNKSTF
+187 YTGLSVDGADNKSAF

-215 GLIVAQDTVRQFQV
+215 GLIIAQDTVRQFQV
-229 ITNGFSPEYGRHGG
+229 VTNGFSPEYGRHGG
-243 AFVNVV
+243 AFINVV

-256 IKGSAFAFF
+256 VKGSAFYFF

-279 DDYRGND
+279 DDFNDRD

-297 NYGFSI
+297 NFGFSI
-303 GGPFKRDRTHYYF
+303 GGPFQRDRTHYYF

-327 ARSLRT
+327 T
-333 RGNRELCSVS
+333 RFLTNRGGSV
-343 TPGEC
+343 
-348 GTYDLIMLRA
+348 YDLIMKRA
-358 QTEPAFAA
+358 ETEPAFAA
-366 LVDGFEPNDD
+366 LVDGFERNDD
-376 GSATGLFLRSVSNQ
+376 GSATGLFVRSVSNQ

-402 ANLITLRANLTDFE
+402 ANLITLRANWTDFE
-416 RESSY
+416 RESTY
-421 LDEESLKTEDTLSFI
+421 LDEESLKTEDTLSII
-436 ASMTSVIGSRGVNE
+436 ASMTTVVGSRGVNE

-458 NLDRLSKRVGTP
+458 NLDRLSLRVGTP
-470 IEAQVRFRFAGFD
+470 IEAQVRFRWNRA

-491 PIFVEESQLQIKN
+491 PILVEESQLQVKN

-529 FAGSRDGRYDFNSP
+529 FAGSRDGRYDFQSA
-543 EDFLNNSANRARI
+543 EDFLANEASNARI

-568 TQAALAFYGQD
+568 TQTALAAYGQD
-579 SLKRDNLTMSY
+579 SLKRDNLTLNY

-603 DHIEEDGR
+603 DHLHPDGR
-611 QIPDT
+611 EIPDT

-623 GFALAS
+623 GFALS
-629 DEGRSVIRGGIGFF
+629 QDEGRSVFRGGIGFF

-663 NYGRITVRP
+663 NYGRINVRP
-672 GQNGYV
+672 GDNGYV
-678 DLGTPIDNENPP
+678 PLGTPIDNENPP

-713 LGWERELG
+713 VGWERELG
-721 SGWSTGVDVVYAEA
+721 NGWSTGVDAVYAEA
-735 TSLQRNTDWNR
+735 TGLQRNTDFNR
-746 EFAGY
+746 IFDGY
-751 DEYGRPMWAGR
+751 DEYGRPMWDGR
-762 PRDDVAEILV
+762 NEFCPGLDGVRCAEVLV

-794 RYQLGAHYTWGKDRD
+794 RYQMGAHYTWGEDRD

-821 ISDTGNLDYDWGVSD
+821 ITDTGNLDYDWGLSD
-836 RDVKHRLVV
+836 RDVTHRLVV

-866 YPYTLVDSGVEGD
+866 TPYTLIDNGLD
-879 YCGFPL
+879 FPYCGSLGFN
-885 SCPDAYAVLDGRLV
+885 CPDYRAVMNGAVV

-911 VDVRVGKFIRF
+911 VDVRVGKFFRF
-922 GDDMRLDIFV
+922 GDGLRLDVFV

-944 VGFSQRNISNGNVP
+944 VGTNQRDIRDGVVP
-958 DDFGIPSF
+958 EDLGIGSY
-966 LTTRPRQLQIGGRFS
+966 LTTSPRQLQIGGRFS

>member
-18 TCAFLMAGTGF
+18 TCAFLMAGAGL
-29 AQTITGTIEGNIS
+29 AQTITGTVQGYIS
-42 DVAGDPI
+42 DVEGDAI
-49 PGATVTATNQDTGI
+49 PGATVTVTNQDTGI
-63 DRAVITDA
+63 ARAVISDA

-86 LSAELA
+86 VNAALS
-92 GMQTTQQI
+92 GMQTTQQS
-100 DISVLVGQIK
+100 DVSVLVGQIK
-110 DVNLTLEVESSSEVI
+110 DINLTLEIESTSEVI

-172 DRSRGFLTIAGQRGI
+172 DRSRGFLTMAGQRGM

-215 GLIVAQDTVRQFQV
+215 GLIIAQDTVRQFQV
-229 ITNGFSPEYGRHGG
+229 ITNGFSAEYGRHGG

-256 IKGSAFAFF
+256 IRGSAFAFF

-279 DDYRGND
+279 DDHRGQD
-286 GSRPVDEFDTQ
+286 GSRSVDEFDTQ
-297 NYGFSI
+297 NYGVSI

-327 ARSLRT
+327 TRSLR
-333 RGNRELCSVS
+333 S
-343 TPGEC
+343 TGANS
-348 GTYDLIMLRA
+348 TYDLIMQRA

-366 LVDGFEPNDD
+366 LVDGFDRNAD

-402 ANLITLRANLTDFE
+402 ANLITLRANWTDFE

-421 LDEESLKTEDTLSFI
+421 LDEESLKTEDTLTAI
-436 ASMTSVIGSRGVNE
+436 VSMTSVIGSRGVNE
-450 FRIQSAED
+450 FRLQSASD
-458 NLDRLSKRVGTP
+458 NLDRLSLRVGTP

-504 DFSYLFGAHDMKF
+504 DLSYLFGAHDLKF

-543 EDFLNNSANRARI
+543 EDFLSNNANRARI

-568 TQAALAFYGQD
+568 TQSVLAFYGQD
-579 SLKRDNLTMSY
+579 SLKRDNLTLNY

-603 DHIEEDGR
+603 DHSEPDGR

-616 ENLAPRF
+616 QNLAPRF
-623 GFALAS
+623 GFALAQ

-663 NYGRITVRP
+663 NYGRITVVP

-721 SGWSTGVDVVYAEA
+721 DGWSAGVDAVYAEA
-735 TSLQRNTDWNR
+735 TGLQRNTDWNR
-746 EFAGY
+746 QFGGY
-751 DEYGRPMWAGR
+751 DEYGRPTWDGR
-762 PRDDVAEILV
+762 VREDVAEILV

-794 RYQLGAHYTWGKDRD
+794 RYQMGAHYTWGKDRD

-821 ISDTGNLDYDWGVSD
+821 ISDTGNLDYDWGLSD

-859 ILNYQSG
+859 IVNYQSG
-866 YPYTLVDSGVEGD
+866 TPYTLVDSGFDRVA
-879 YCGFPL
+879 CGFPIFN
-885 SCPDAYAVLDGRLV
+885 CPDPYAIMNGVLV
-899 GRNSERNESIQT
+899 GRNTERNESIQT
-911 VDVRVGKFIRF
+911 IDVRLGKFFRF
-922 GDDMRLDIFV
+922 GDGLRLDVFV

-944 VGFSQRNISNGNVP
+944 VGFSQRNINNGNVP
-958 DDFGIPSF
+958 DDLGIPSF

>member
-1 MQWTRPR
+1 
-8 ARLLA
+8 
-13 ILLAT
+13 
-18 TCAFLMAGTGF
+18 
-29 AQTITGTIEGNIS
+29 
-42 DVAGDPI
+42 
-49 PGATVTATNQDTGI
+49 
-63 DRAVITDA
+63 
-71 NGFYSAKALQVGTYT
+71 
-86 LSAELA
+86 
-92 GMQTTQQI
+92 
-100 DISVLVGQIK
+100 
-110 DVNLTLEVESSSEVI
+110 
-125 TVTSEAPIIEVS
+125 
-137 RSGAANYIDEVAI
+137 
-150 ESLPTVGRDFTDFAI
+150 
-165 LTPGVQR
+165 
-172 DRSRGFLTIAGQRGI
+172 
-187 YSGLSVDGADNKSTF
+187 
-202 FGYGR
+202 
-207 GGEATEND
+207 
-215 GLIVAQDTVRQFQV
+215 
-229 ITNGFSPEYGRHGG
+229 
-243 AFVNVV
+243 
-249 TKSGTNE
+249 
-256 IKGSAFAFF
+256 
-265 RDDSMAEDLPSSPL
+265 MAEDLPSSPL
-279 DDYRGND
+279 DDHFGND

-303 GGPFKRDRTHYYF
+303 GGPFKRDRTHYYI

-327 ARSLRT
+327 TRSLR
-333 RGNRELCSVS
+333 S
-343 TPGEC
+343 TGDFS
-348 GTYDLIMLRA
+348 TYDLIMQRA

-366 LVDGFEPNDD
+366 LVDGFDRNAD

-402 ANLITLRANLTDFE
+402 ANLITLRANFTDFE

-421 LDEESLKTEDTLSFI
+421 LDEESLKTEDTLTLI
-436 ASMTSVIGSRGVNE
+436 GSMTSVIGSRGVNE
-450 FRIQSAED
+450 FRFQSATD

-470 IEAQVRFRFAGFD
+470 IEAQVRFRFGSRD

-529 FAGSRDGRYDFNSP
+529 FAGSRDGRYDFQSP
-543 EDFLNNSANRARI
+543 EDFLANNASNARI

-579 SLKRDNLTMSY
+579 SLKRDDLTLSY

-603 DHIEEDGR
+603 DHMEPDGR

-623 GFALAS
+623 GFALAQ
-629 DEGRSVIRGGIGFF
+629 DEGRSVIRGGVGFF

-663 NYGRITVRP
+663 NYGRINVRA

-678 DLGTPIDNENPP
+678 PLGTPIDNENPP

-698 YVDPEFDDAQTLRAS
+698 YVDPAFDDAQTLRAS
-713 LGWERELG
+713 VGWERELG
-721 SGWSTGVDVVYAEA
+721 AGWSTGVDVVYAEA
-735 TSLQRNTDWNR
+735 SGLQRNTDWNR
-746 EFAGY
+746 QFGGY
-751 DEYGRPMWAGR
+751 DVYGRPTWDGR
-762 PRDDVAEILV
+762 VREDVAEILV

-785 LKVNRRFTG
+785 IKANRRFTG
-794 RYQLGAHYTWGKDRD
+794 RYQFGAHYTWGKDRD

-821 ISDTGNLDYDWGVSD
+821 ISDTGNLDYDWGLSD

-866 YPYTLVDSGVEGD
+866 YPYSLVDSGVD
-879 YCGFPL
+879 FPYCGSVGFN
-885 SCPDAYAVLDGRLV
+885 CPDYRAVMNGVVV
-899 GRNSERNESIQT
+899 GRNTERNESIQT
-911 VDVRVGKFIRF
+911 IDVRVGKFFRF
-922 GDDMRLDIFV
+922 GDGLRLDVFV

-944 VGFSQRNISNGNVP
+944 VGFGQRNIRSGNVP
-958 DDFGIPSF
+958 DTLGIPSF

>member
-13 ILLAT
+13 ILLAA

-63 DRAVITDA
+63 ARAVITDA

-86 LSAELA
+86 VTAELA
-92 GMQTTQQI
+92 GMQTTQQT

-110 DVNLTLEVESSSEVI
+110 DVNLALEVESSSEVI

-172 DRSRGFLTIAGQRGI
+172 DRSRGFLTMAGQRGM

-215 GLIVAQDTVRQFQV
+215 GLIIAQDTVRQFQV
-229 ITNGFSPEYGRHGG
+229 ITNGFSAEYGRHGG

-249 TKSGTNE
+249 TKSGTNDVR
-256 IKGSAFAFF
+256 GSAFAFF

-279 DDYRGND
+279 DDHFGND

-303 GGPFKRDRTHYYF
+303 GGPFKQDRTHYYF

-327 ARSLRT
+327 TRSLR
-333 RGNRELCSVS
+333 S
-343 TPGEC
+343 TGDFS
-348 GTYDLIMLRA
+348 TYDLIMQRA
-358 QTEPAFAA
+358 QSEPAFAA
-366 LVDGFEPNDD
+366 LVDGFDRNPD

-390 ILFGKLDHQISD
+390 ILFGKLDHQIND

-436 ASMTSVIGSRGVNE
+436 ASMTSVVGSRGVNE
-450 FRIQSAED
+450 FRIQSADD
-458 NLDRLSKRVGTP
+458 NLDRLSLRVGTP
-470 IEAQVRFRFAGFD
+470 IEAQVRFRFGSRD

-504 DFSYLFGAHDMKF
+504 DFSYLFGAHDLKF

-529 FAGSRDGRYDFNSP
+529 FAGSRDGRYDFQSP
-543 EDFLNNSANRARI
+543 EDFLANNASNARI

-579 SLKRDNLTMSY
+579 SLKRDNLTLSY

-603 DHIEEDGR
+603 DHMEPDGR

-623 GFALAS
+623 GFALAQ
-629 DEGRSVIRGGIGFF
+629 DEGRSVFRGGIGFF

-663 NYGRITVRP
+663 NYGRINVRA

-678 DLGTPIDNENPP
+678 PLGTPIDNENPP
-690 PGIIPAIS
+690 PGITPAIS

-713 LGWERELG
+713 IGWERELG
-721 SGWSTGVDVVYAEA
+721 NGWSAGVDAVYAEA

-746 EFAGY
+746 QFGGY
-751 DEYGRPMWAGR
+751 DEYGRPTWDGR
-762 PRDDVAEILV
+762 VREDVAEILV

-785 LKVNRRFTG
+785 LKANRRFTG
-794 RYQLGAHYTWGKDRD
+794 RYQFGAHYTWGKDRD

-821 ISDTGNLDYDWGVSD
+821 ISDLGNLDYDWGVSD
-836 RDVKHRLVV
+836 RDIKHRLVV

-859 ILNYQSG
+859 IVNYQSG
-866 YPYTLVDSGVEGD
+866 YPYSLVDSGVD
-879 YCGFPL
+879 FAYCGSVGFN
-885 SCPDAYAVLDGRLV
+885 CPDYRAVMNGAVV
-899 GRNSERNESIQT
+899 GRNTERNESIQT
-911 VDVRVGKFIRF
+911 IDLRVGKFFRF

-944 VGFSQRNISNGNVP
+944 VGFGQRNIRNGSVP
-958 DDFGIPSF
+958 DTLGIPSF
-966 LTTRPRQLQIGGRFS
+966 LVTRPRQMQIGGRFS

>member
-18 TCAFLMAGTGF
+18 TCAFLMAGAGF
-29 AQTITGTIEGNIS
+29 AQTINGTIGGTIS

-49 PGATVTATNQDTGI
+49 PGATVTATNQETGI
-63 DRAVITDA
+63 DRALITDA
-71 NGFYSAKALQVGTYT
+71 NGYYSAKALQVGTYT
-86 LSAELA
+86 VSAELA

-110 DVNLTLEVESSSEVI
+110 DVHLTLEIESSSEVI

-137 RSGAANYIDEVAI
+137 RSGAANYIDEVQI

-172 DRSRGFLTIAGQRGI
+172 DSQRGFLTISGQRGM

-215 GLIVAQDTVRQFQV
+215 GLIIAQDTVRQFQV
-229 ITNGFSPEYGRHGG
+229 VTNGFSPEYGRHGG
-243 AFVNVV
+243 AFINVV

-256 IKGSAFAFF
+256 MKGSAFAFF
-265 RDDSMAEDLPSSPL
+265 RDDSMAEDIPSTPL
-279 DDYRGND
+279 DAFNGRD

-322 QDIPF
+322 QEIPF
-327 ARSLRT
+327 TRSLR
-333 RGNRELCSVS
+333 S
-343 TPGEC
+343 TGANS
-348 GTYDLIMLRA
+348 TYDLIMKKA

-366 LVDGFEPNDD
+366 LVDGFDRNAD

-390 ILFGKLDHQISD
+390 ILFGKLDHQIND
-402 ANLITLRANLTDFE
+402 ANLITLRANVTDFE
-416 RESSY
+416 RQSSY
-421 LDEESLKTEDTLSFI
+421 LDEESLKTEKTLSFI

-450 FRIQSAED
+450 LRIQSAGD
-458 NLDRLSKRVGTP
+458 DLDRLSLRVGTP
-470 IEAQVRFRFAGFD
+470 IEAQVRFRFASRD

-491 PIFVEESQLQIKN
+491 PIFVEESQLQIKD
-504 DFSYLFGAHDMKF
+504 DFSYLFGTHDMKF
-517 GVDYSKDDLAQL
+517 GVDYSEDDLAQL
-529 FAGSRDGRYDFNSP
+529 FAGSRDGRYDFRSP
-543 EDFLNNSANRARI
+543 QDFLDNNASNARI

-568 TQAALAFYGQD
+568 TQTALAFYGQD
-579 SLKRDNLTMSY
+579 SLKRNNLTLNY

-611 QIPDT
+611 EIPDT
-616 ENLAPRF
+616 QNLAPRF
-623 GFALAS
+623 GFALAQ

-643 FGRTPTLLFA
+643 YGRTPTLLFA

-663 NYGRITVRP
+663 NYGRINVRP

-678 DLGTPIDNENPP
+678 PLGTPIDNENPP
-690 PGIIPAIS
+690 PGITPAIS
-698 YVDPEFDDAQTLRAS
+698 YVDPAFDDAQTLRAS
-713 LGWERELG
+713 VGWERELAG
-721 SGWSTGVDVVYAEA
+721 GWSTGVDVVYAEA
-735 TSLQRNTDWNR
+735 SGLQRNTDWNR
-746 EFAGY
+746 QFAGY
-751 DEYGRPMWAGR
+751 DEYGRPSWDGR
-762 PRDDVAEILV
+762 VRDDVAEILV

-794 RYQLGAHYTWGKDRD
+794 RYQFNAHYTWGKDRD

-821 ISDTGNLDYDWGVSD
+821 ISDTGNLDYDWGLSN
-836 RDVKHRLVV
+836 RDVKHRLVA
-845 TGMIQLPADFQISG
+845 TGMIQLPAGFQVSG
-859 ILNYQSG
+859 IVNYQSG
-866 YPYTLVDSGVEGD
+866 NPYTAIDNGLDFP
-879 YCGFPL
+879 YCGSVGFN
-885 SCPDAYAVLDGRLV
+885 CPDQYAVIDGNLV
-899 GRNSERNESIQT
+899 GRNSFRNESIQT
-911 VDVRVGKFIRF
+911 VDVRVGKFFRF
-922 GDDMRLDIFV
+922 GEGLRLDLFV
-932 EAFNLFDQNSFG
+932 EAFNLLDQHSFAVCTGQRDVRGG
-944 VGFSQRNISNGNVP
+944 VVR
-958 DDFGIPSF
+958 DDFGIPCGRVTSW
-966 LTTRPRQLQIGGRFS
+966 RQLQLGARFS

>member
-1 MQWTRPR
+1 MQSTRPR

-18 TCAFLMAGTGF
+18 TCAFLIGGAGL
-29 AQTITGTIEGNIS
+29 AQTITGTVQGFIS
-42 DVAGDPI
+42 DVEGDAI

-63 DRAVITDA
+63 ARAVISDA

-86 LSAELA
+86 VTAELS
-92 GMQTTQQI
+92 GMQTTQQS
-100 DISVLVGQIK
+100 DVSVLVGQIK
-110 DVNLTLEVESSSEVI
+110 DVNLTLEVESTSEVI

-172 DRSRGFLTIAGQRGI
+172 DRSRGFLTMAGQRGM

-215 GLIVAQDTVRQFQV
+215 GLIIAQDTVRQFQV
-229 ITNGFSPEYGRHGG
+229 ITNGFSAEYGRHGG

-256 IKGSAFAFF
+256 VRGSAFAFF
-265 RDDSMAEDLPSSPL
+265 RDDGMAEDLPSSPL
-279 DDYRGND
+279 DDFNGRD
-286 GSRPVDEFDTQ
+286 GSRPVDTFDTQ
-297 NYGFSI
+297 NYGVSI

-327 ARSLRT
+327 T
-333 RGNRELCSVS
+333 RFLTNRGGSV
-343 TPGEC
+343 
-348 GTYDLIMLRA
+348 YDLIMQRA

-366 LVDGFEPNDD
+366 LVDGFDRNAD
-376 GSATGLFLRSVSNQ
+376 GSATGLFTRSVSNQ

-402 ANLITLRANLTDFE
+402 ANLITLRANWTDFE
-416 RESSY
+416 RTSDY

-436 ASMTSVIGSRGVNE
+436 ASMTSVVGSRGVNE
-450 FRIQSAED
+450 FRIQSADD
-458 NLDRLSKRVGTP
+458 NLDRLSLRVGTP
-470 IEAQVRFRFAGFD
+470 IEAQVRFRWNGA

-491 PIFVEESQLQIKN
+491 PIFVEESQLQVKN
-504 DFSYLFGAHDMKF
+504 DFSYLFGAHDLKF

-529 FAGSRDGRYDFNSP
+529 FAGSRDGRYDFRSA
-543 EDFLNNSANRARI
+543 EDFLNNEASAARI

-568 TQAALAFYGQD
+568 TQKALAFYGQD
-579 SLKRDNLTMSY
+579 SLKRDNLTLSY

-603 DHIEEDGR
+603 DHLHPDGR

-623 GFALAS
+623 GFALAQ

-663 NYGRITVRP
+663 NYGRITVGP
-672 GQNGYV
+672 GENGYV
-678 DLGTPIDNENPP
+678 PLGTPINNENPP

-713 LGWERELG
+713 VGWERELG
-721 SGWSTGVDVVYAEA
+721 GGWSGGVDAVYAEA
-735 TSLQRNTDWNR
+735 TGLQRNTDFNR
-746 EFAGY
+746 VFGGY
-751 DEYGRPMWAGR
+751 DEYGRPMWNGR
-762 PRDDVAEILV
+762 TGGCPGVEGAECAEILV
-772 RQSRGESEYQAVT
+772 RQSRGDSEYQAVT

-794 RYQLGAHYTWGKDRD
+794 RYQFGAHYTWGKDRD

-821 ISDTGNLDYDWGVSD
+821 ISDTGNLDYDWGLSE
-836 RDVKHRLVV
+836 RDIEHRLVV
-845 TGMIQLPADFQISG
+845 TGMIQLPLDFQISG

-866 YPYTLVDSGVEGD
+866 YPYTLVDNGVD
-879 YCGFPL
+879 FAYCSSVGWN
-885 SCPDAYAVLDGRLV
+885 CPDYRAVMNGVVV
-899 GRNSERNESIQT
+899 GRNTERNESIQT
-911 VDVRVGKFIRF
+911 IDLRIGKFFRF
-922 GDDMRLDIFV
+922 GDGMRLDVFV
-932 EAFNLFDQNSFG
+932 EAFNLFDENSFG
-944 VGFSQRNISNGNVP
+944 VGFNQRNIRNGSVP

-966 LTTRPRQLQIGGRFS
+966 LTTSPRQLQIGGRFS

>member
-18 TCAFLMAGTGF
+18 TCAFLMAGAGL
-29 AQTITGTIEGNIS
+29 AQTITGTIEGYIS
-42 DVAGDPI
+42 DAAGDPI

-63 DRAVITDA
+63 DRAVISDA

-86 LSAELA
+86 LAAELA
-92 GMQTTQQI
+92 GMQTTQQT

-110 DVNLTLEVESSSEVI
+110 DINLTLEIESTSEVI

-172 DRSRGFLTIAGQRGI
+172 DQSRGFLTIAGQRGM

-215 GLIVAQDTVRQFQV
+215 GLIIAQDTVRQFQV
-229 ITNGFSPEYGRHGG
+229 ITNGFSAEYGRHGG

-256 IKGSAFAFF
+256 IRGSAFAFF

-279 DDYRGND
+279 DDFNDRD
-286 GSRPVDEFDTQ
+286 GSRPVDTFDAQ
-297 NYGFSI
+297 NYGVSI
-303 GGPFKRDRTHYYF
+303 GGPFKQDRTHYYF
-316 GIDQRD
+316 AIDQRD
-322 QDIPF
+322 RDVPF
-327 ARSLRT
+327 T
-333 RGNRELCSVS
+333 RFLTNRGGSV
-343 TPGEC
+343 
-348 GTYDLIMLRA
+348 YDLIMQRA
-358 QTEPAFAA
+358 QSEPAFAA
-366 LVDGFEPNDD
+366 LVDGFERNDD
-376 GSATGLFLRSVSNQ
+376 GSATGLFTRSVSNQ
-390 ILFGKLDHQISD
+390 VLFGKLDHQISD
-402 ANLITLRANLTDFE
+402 ANLITLRANWTDYE
-416 RESSY
+416 RASDY
-421 LDEESLKTEDTLSFI
+421 LDEESLKTEETLSFI
-436 ASMTSVIGSRGVNE
+436 ASMTSVVGSRGVNE
-450 FRIQSAED
+450 FRIQSADD
-458 NLDRLSKRVGTP
+458 NLDRLSLRVGTP
-470 IEAQVRFRFAGFD
+470 IEAQVRFRWNGA

-491 PIFVEESQLQIKN
+491 PIFVEESQLQVKN
-504 DFSYLFGAHDMKF
+504 DFSYLFGAHDTKF

-529 FAGSRDGRYDFNSP
+529 FAGSRDGRYDFRSA
-543 EDFLNNSANRARI
+543 EDFLNNEASAARI

-568 TQAALAFYGQD
+568 TQTALAFYGQD

-603 DHIEEDGR
+603 EHLHPDGR
-611 QIPDT
+611 EIPDT

-623 GFALAS
+623 GFALAQ
-629 DEGRSVIRGGIGFF
+629 DEGRSVLRGGIGFF

-663 NYGRITVRP
+663 NYGRITVGP
-672 GQNGYV
+672 GENGYV
-678 DLGTPIDNENPP
+678 PLGTPINNENPP

-713 LGWERELG
+713 VGWERELG
-721 SGWSTGVDVVYAEA
+721 GGWSGGVDAVYAEA
-735 TSLQRNTDWNR
+735 TGLQRNTDFNR
-746 EFAGY
+746 QFGGY
-751 DEYGRPMWAGR
+751 DEYGRPMWDGR
-762 PRDDVAEILV
+762 NEECPGIDGVECAEVLV

-785 LKVNRRFTG
+785 LKVNKRFTG
-794 RYQLGAHYTWGKDRD
+794 RYQLGAHYTWGEDRD

-821 ISDTGNLDYDWGVSD
+821 ISDTGNLDYDWGLSD

-859 ILNYQSG
+859 ILNYKSG
-866 YPYTLVDSGVEGD
+866 TPYTLVDNGVD
-879 YCGFPL
+879 FAYCSSVGWN
-885 SCPDAYAVLDGRLV
+885 CPDYRAVMNGAVV
-899 GRNSERNESIQT
+899 GRNTERNESIQT
-911 VDVRVGKFIRF
+911 IDLRVGKFIRF
-922 GDDMRLDIFV
+922 GDGLRLDVFV
-932 EAFNLFDQNSFG
+932 EAFNVFDQNSFG
-944 VGFSQRNISNGNVP
+944 VGFNQRNIRNGAVP

-966 LTTRPRQLQIGGRFS
+966 RTTDQRQLQVGARFS

>member
-1 MQWTRPR
+1 MQSTRPR

-18 TCAFLMAGTGF
+18 TCAFLMAGAGL
-29 AQTITGTIEGNIS
+29 AQTINGTVQGYIS

-63 DRAVITDA
+63 NRAVITDA
-71 NGFYSAKALQVGTYT
+71 NGYYSAKALQVGAYT
-86 LSAELA
+86 VSAELA
-92 GMQTTQQI
+92 GMQTTQQT

-110 DVNLTLEVESSSEVI
+110 DINLTLEIESSSEVI
-125 TVTSEAPIIEVS
+125 TVTSEAPIIETS

-150 ESLPTVGRDFTDFAI
+150 ESLPIVGRDFTDFAI

-172 DRSRGFLTIAGQRGI
+172 DSQRGFLTISGQRGM

-215 GLIVAQDTVRQFQV
+215 GLIIAQDTVRQFQV
-229 ITNGFSPEYGRHGG
+229 VTNGFSPEYGRHGG
-243 AFVNVV
+243 AFINVV

-265 RDDSMAEDLPSSPL
+265 RDDGMAEDLPSSPL
-279 DDYRGND
+279 DDHRGRD
-286 GSRPVDEFDTQ
+286 GSQPVDEFDTQ

-327 ARSLRT
+327 TRSLR
-333 RGNRELCSVS
+333 S
-343 TPGEC
+343 TGANS
-348 GTYDLIMLRA
+348 TYDLIMQRA
-358 QTEPAFAA
+358 QNEPAFAA
-366 LVDGFEPNDD
+366 LVDGFTRNSD

-402 ANLITLRANLTDFE
+402 GNLITLRANLTDFE
-416 RESSY
+416 RASSY

-450 FRIQSAED
+450 FRIQSADD
-458 NLDRLSKRVGTP
+458 NLDRLSLRVGTP

-504 DFSYLFGAHDMKF
+504 DFSYLFGAHDLKF

-543 EDFLNNSANRARI
+543 EDFLSNNANRARI

-568 TQAALAFYGQD
+568 TQSVLAFYGQD
-579 SLKRDNLTMSY
+579 SLKRDNLTLNY

-603 DHIEEDGR
+603 DHSEPDGR

-623 GFALAS
+623 GFALAQ
-629 DEGRSVIRGGIGFF
+629 DKGRSVIRGGIGFF

-721 SGWSTGVDVVYAEA
+721 AGWSAGVDAVYAEA
-735 TSLQRNTDWNR
+735 TALQRNTDWNR
-746 EFAGY
+746 QFDGY
-751 DEYGRPMWAGR
+751 DEYGRPMWGGR
-762 PRDDVAEILV
+762 VRDDVAEILV
-772 RQSRGESEYQAVT
+772 RQSRGESQYQAVT

-794 RYQLGAHYTWGKDRD
+794 RYQFGAHYTWGKDRD

-821 ISDTGNLDYDWGVSD
+821 ISDTGNLDYDWGLSN

-859 ILNYQSG
+859 IVNYQSG
-866 YPYTLVDSGVEGD
+866 TPYTLVDSGFDRVA
-879 YCGFPL
+879 CGFPIFN
-885 SCPDAYAVLDGRLV
+885 CPDPYAVVNGVLV
-899 GRNSERNESIQT
+899 GRNTERNESIQT
-911 VDVRVGKFIRF
+911 IDVRVGKFFRF
-922 GDDMRLDIFV
+922 GDGLRLDVFV

-944 VGFSQRNISNGNVP
+944 VGFSQRNINNGRVPEDLGVP
-958 DDFGIPSF
+958 DF

>member
-42 DVAGDPI
+42 DVEGDPI

-86 LSAELA
+86 LAAELA
-92 GMQTTQQI
+92 GMQTTQQT

-110 DVNLTLEVESSSEVI
+110 DINLTLEVESSSEVI

-172 DRSRGFLTIAGQRGI
+172 DRSRGFLTIAGQRGM

-215 GLIVAQDTVRQFQV
+215 GLIIAQDTVRQFQV
-229 ITNGFSPEYGRHGG
+229 VTNGFSAEYGRHGG

-279 DDYRGND
+279 DDHRGND
-286 GSRPVDEFDTQ
+286 GSRPVDTFDTQ
-297 NYGFSI
+297 NYGVSV

-327 ARSLRT
+327 TRSL
-333 RGNRELCSVS
+333 GFAGDYS
-343 TPGEC
+343 
-348 GTYDLIMLRA
+348 TYDLIMMRA
-358 QTEPAFAA
+358 QTEPAFAD
-366 LVDGFEPNDD
+366 LVTGFDRNAD
-376 GSATGLFLRSVSNQ
+376 GSATGLFTRSVSNQ
-390 ILFGKLDHQISD
+390 ILFGKLDHQIND
-402 ANLITLRANLTDFE
+402 ANLITLRANWTDFE
-416 RESSY
+416 RESDY

-436 ASMTSVIGSRGVNE
+436 ASMTTVVGSRGVNE
-450 FRIQSAED
+450 FRIQSADD
-458 NLDRLSKRVGTP
+458 NLDRLSLRVGTP
-470 IEAQVRFRFAGFD
+470 IEAQVRFRFGDFN
-483 SVGKFDFL
+483 SLGKFDFL

-529 FAGSRDGRYDFNSP
+529 FAGSRDGRYDFRSA
-543 EDFLNNSANRARI
+543 EDFLNNEASAARI

-603 DHIEEDGR
+603 EHIEEDGR

-616 ENLAPRF
+616 QNLAPRF
-623 GFALAS
+623 GFALAQ
-629 DEGRSVIRGGIGFF
+629 DEGRSVVRGGIGFF

-663 NYGRITVRP
+663 NYGRITVGP
-672 GQNGYV
+672 GENGYV
-678 DLGTPIDNENPP
+678 PLGAPIDNENPP
-690 PGIIPAIS
+690 PGITPAIS
-698 YVDPEFDDAQTLRAS
+698 YVDPAFDDAQTVRAS
-713 LGWERELG
+713 IGWERELG
-721 SGWSTGVDVVYAEA
+721 SGWSAGVDAVYAEA
-735 TSLQRNTDWNR
+735 TGLQRNTDWNR
-746 EFAGY
+746 QFGGY
-751 DEYGRPMWAGR
+751 DEYGRPTWDGR
-762 PRDDVAEILV
+762 VREDVAEILV

-794 RYQLGAHYTWGKDRD
+794 RYQMGAHYTWGKDRD

-821 ISDTGNLDYDWGVSD
+821 ISDTGNLDYDWGLSD

-866 YPYTLVDSGVEGD
+866 TPYTLVDSGVD
-879 YCGFPL
+879 FAYCSSVGWN
-885 SCPDAYAVLDGRLV
+885 CPDYRAVMNGVVV
-899 GRNSERNESIQT
+899 GRNTERNESIQT
-911 VDVRVGKFIRF
+911 IDLRVGKFFRF
-922 GDDMRLDIFV
+922 GDGLRLDVFV

-944 VGFSQRNISNGNVP
+944 VGFGQRNISNGNVP
-958 DDFGIPSF
+958 DTLGIPSF
-966 LTTRPRQLQIGGRFS
+966 LTTRPRQMQIGGRFS